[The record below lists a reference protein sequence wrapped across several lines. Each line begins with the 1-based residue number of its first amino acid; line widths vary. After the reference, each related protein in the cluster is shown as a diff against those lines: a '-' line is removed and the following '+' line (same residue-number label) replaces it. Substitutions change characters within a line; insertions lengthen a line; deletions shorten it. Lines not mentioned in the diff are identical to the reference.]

1 MQTKS
6 TKRYVSMISLVFLVL
21 FSVLNVWAPVI
32 QAAVMKSPVD
42 EINIS
47 RTDGTTS
54 EPYQASDGMK
64 VEVKWSAKEQIK
76 SGDQFTIDMPK
87 EFRKDLMNLSF
98 PLKDA
103 EGKIVGTCDM
113 KNGLLTCTMG
123 DYVDGKNN
131 IKGSL
136 FVEFYFALEAYDGVE
151 KIPLEFN
158 VDGQIVNK
166 EVSVSNTTERPKPQP
181 NTDNLLKWGSYNQE
195 DPSIAE
201 WLVYVNA
208 TGTEMQDLKL
218 TDTLGPGHELITD
231 SVVLEE
237 AVFEDGYA
245 PTNVKPA
252 DLSKIKINATKTG
265 FTIEFPDSS
274 KGYILRYKTKIT
286 NPAAKPHKNTVKLEG
301 KNIETEE
308 KVGQV
313 FVSGGGGTGSGD
325 DNPPS
330 IEKNIVDE
338 NGKLVEN
345 QQLTQMDQ
353 PIQYQVGTHI
363 PNDPPKYTSM
373 VISDDLEDVLEVLEA
388 KVYDQN
394 GQDITSKGTLTIDKQ
409 KSEVT
414 FTFGESFDYKS
425 YEDQIIN
432 LNIKAKIKAGADLS
446 SYVDKKI
453 PNKAELHFD
462 DKKLTSK
469 EVTVTPPEPP
479 KDGTVAIHKIDAENP
494 NKGLTGAEFE
504 VRNSADKVVAV
515 LKTDENGFS
524 VPQTLAPGTYK
535 VYEKVAPEG
544 YQKLTSPV
552 EVTLQA
558 GETKTIEI
566 KNTMQKGQIELK
578 KIDSENGGKA
588 LANAE
593 FDIVKDGVVVEHI
606 ITDKDGKAISKPLAP
621 GKYILKETKAPEGYQ
636 LKETEF
642 EVNVT
647 GDGIFP
653 IKVENAMVDKGNV
666 EITKVDKENGAV
678 LAGVEFEV
686 QNEKDKVVRKV
697 VTDKDGKANV
707 SDLSV
712 GKYKLVETKSLPGY
726 KKLTESVSFEI
737 KKGMTTVLSLKVENE
752 QLDKGSVEITKVD
765 KESQKVLEGVV
776 FEVQDEKGKV
786 VTKVTTNKDGKATIS
801 DLSVGKYKLV
811 EKESLP
817 GYKKLTEPVSFE
829 IKKGMT
835 EVLSIK
841 VENEQ
846 LDKGSV
852 EITKVDKE
860 SQKALKGV
868 VFEVQDEAGTV
879 VKELTTDK
887 NGKANVSDL
896 SVGKYKLVEKA
907 GLPGYKKL
915 TEPLSFEITKGM
927 TEVLSLKIENEM
939 VDTGNVEITKIDKD
953 NKAPLAGVTFGVQ
966 DEKGNEVKKVT
977 TDKDGKAN
985 VSDLPVGKYELV
997 EVESLPGYKKL
1008 EKPVSFEI
1016 TKGMTK
1022 SLTFTVEN
1030 EMVDTGNVEITK
1042 IDKDSKAPLEGVVFE
1057 VRDSKG
1063 KVVKKV
1069 TTDKDGKANVSDLS
1083 IGKYEL
1089 VEVETPAGYK
1099 PLEKPISFEIEKG
1112 RVTALQLTVENE
1124 LVDTGNVEIT
1134 KVDKE
1139 NKDALADA
1147 VFEIQDEAGQV
1158 IAKITTDKKGHAQV
1172 TNLSVGTY
1180 KLVEVNAPKGYK
1192 QLVDPITFQIE
1203 KGMTKSL
1210 ALTVENEMLDKGNVE
1225 ITKVDKE
1232 GQKALA
1238 GVVFEVQDEAGKV
1251 VTEVTTDKDGKAKVS
1266 DLSVGKY
1273 KLVEKAGLPGYKKL
1287 TEPVSF
1293 EIKKGMTKVL
1303 SLKVENELL
1312 DKGSVE
1318 ITKVDKESGAVL
1330 AGVTFEVQD
1339 EKDKV
1344 VTKVTTDKDGKAT
1357 ISDLS
1362 VGKYKL
1368 VEVESLPGYKKL
1380 AKPVSFEIKKGM
1392 TEVLSLKVENEKLDK
1407 GSVEITK
1414 VDKDSQKVLE
1424 GVVFEVQDEQ
1434 GKVVTEVTTD
1444 KEGKAK
1450 ISDLSVGKYK
1460 LVEKAGLPGYK
1471 KLTEPVSFEITKGM
1485 TTVLSIKVENEQLD
1499 KGSVEITKVDKDS
1512 QKVLAGVVFEVQDE
1526 QGKVVTEVTTDKDG
1540 KAKVS
1545 DLSVGKYKLVEKAGL
1560 PGYKKLTEPVS
1571 FEITKGMT
1579 KVLSLKVENELLD
1592 KGSVEITKVDKESGA
1607 VLAGVTFEVQDEKD
1621 KVVTKVTTDKDGKAT
1636 ISDLS
1641 VGKYKLVEVESLPG
1655 YKNLAKSV
1663 SFEIKKGMT
1672 EVLSLKVENEL
1683 VDKGSVEI
1691 TKVDKESG
1699 AVLEGV
1705 TFEVQDEKGKV
1716 VTKVT
1721 TDKEGKA
1728 KISDLSVGKYKLVE
1742 KESLPG
1748 YKKLTEP
1755 VSFEIKKGM
1764 TEVLSIKVENEQL
1777 DKGSVEITKVDKDS
1791 EKALEGV
1798 VFEVQDEQ
1806 GKVVTEVKTDKEG
1819 KAKISDLS
1827 VGKYKLVE
1835 KESLPGYKKLPEPV
1849 SFEIKK
1855 GMTEV
1860 LSLKIENEM
1869 VDTGNVEITKIDKD
1883 NKAPLAGV
1891 VFEVQDETGKVVTK
1905 VTTDKK
1911 GKANVSDLS
1920 VGKYKLVEVESLPG
1934 YKKLEKPVPFEIKK
1948 GMTKSLAFTV
1958 ENEMMDTGNVEITKI
1973 DKDSKAPLQ
1982 GVVFEVRDSKGKVV
1996 TKVTTDKDGKANVSD
2011 LSIGKYEL
2019 VEVETPAGYKP
2030 LEKPISF
2037 EIEKGRVTALQLTV
2051 ENELVDTGN
2060 VEITKVD
2067 KETKDALADAVF
2079 EIQDGAGQVVA
2090 KITTDK
2096 KGHAQVTN
2104 LSVGTY
2110 KLVEV
2115 KAPKGYKQLVDPIT
2129 FQIEKGMTKSLALTV
2144 ENEMLDKGNVEITK
2158 VDKDSQKVLEGV
2170 VFEVQ
2175 DEQGKVVTEVKTD
2188 REGKVTISDLSVGK
2202 YKLVEKESLPGYK
2215 KLTEPVLFE
2224 IKKGMTEVLSL
2235 KVENELLDK
2244 GSVEI
2249 TKVDK
2254 ESGAILAGV
2263 TFEVQDEKGKVVTK
2277 VTTDQD
2283 GKAKISDLSVGKYKL
2298 VEKESLP
2305 GYKKLTEPVSFEIK
2319 KGMTKVLSLKVE
2331 NELLDKGSV
2340 EITKVDKESGTVLEG
2355 VTFEVQDEKGK
2366 VVTEVTTDKEGKA
2379 TISDLSVGKYKL
2391 VEKENL
2397 PGYKKLT
2404 EPVSFEITKGMTTV
2418 LSMKV
2423 ENEQLDKGSV
2433 EITKV
2438 DKDSQKALAGVVFE
2452 VQDEQGKVVTEV
2464 TTDKEGKATISDL
2477 SVGKYK
2483 LVEKE
2488 NLPGYKKLTE
2498 PVSFEITKGMTKVLS
2513 LKVENEQLDKGSVE
2527 ITKMAAESKNILAG
2541 AVFEVHDEKGK
2552 IVARVTTDKDGKAK
2566 VSDLSVGNY
2575 TLVEVEAPKGYEK
2588 LTNPIPFEITKGM
2601 ISSVQLE
2608 VLNKL
2613 SHLAPPNPEKPET
2626 TDPEKPEKPDP
2637 EKPEKPDPEKPGTT
2651 DPEKPETTDPE
2662 KPGTTNPE
2670 KPGTTDP
2677 EKPGTTDPEK
2687 PGTTNPEKPG
2697 TTNPEK
2703 PEKELPKTGQ
2713 KMPVEPYMG
2722 ALLVMMSFGLLVLGR
2737 KKQG

>member
-6 TKRYVSMISLVFLVL
+6 TKRHISMISLVFLVL

-32 QAAVMKSPVD
+32 QAAVIKNPVD

-87 EFRKDLMNLSF
+87 EFRKDLMNMSF

-103 EGKIVGTCDM
+103 EGKTVGTCEM
-113 KNGLLTCTMG
+113 KKGLLTCTMG
-123 DYVDGKNN
+123 DYVEGKNN
-131 IKGSL
+131 VKGSL
-136 FVEFYFALEAYDGVE
+136 FVEFYFGLEAYDGVQ

-195 DPSIAE
+195 DPSIAD

-245 PTNVKPA
+245 PTNIKPA

-301 KNIETEE
+301 KNIKTEE
-308 KVGQV
+308 KVGEV

-345 QQLTQMDQ
+345 QQLAQMDQ

-394 GQDITSKGTLTIDKQ
+394 GQDITSKGTLKIDKQ

-432 LNIKAKIKAGADLS
+432 LNIKAEIKADADLS

-462 DKKLTSK
+462 DKKLTSN

-479 KDGTVAIHKIDAENP
+479 KDGTVAIHKIDAEDP
-494 NKGLTGAEFE
+494 TKELTGAEFE
-504 VRNSADKVVAV
+504 VRDSEDKVVAV
-515 LKTDENGFS
+515 LKTGEKGFS
-524 VPQTLAPGTYK
+524 APQTLAPGTYK

-566 KNTMQKGQIELK
+566 KNTLQKGQIELK
-578 KIDSENGGKA
+578 KIDSENGEKP

-593 FDIVKDGVVVEHI
+593 FDVVKDGVVVEHI

-636 LKETEF
+636 LKEKEF

-653 IKVENAMVDKGNV
+653 ITVENAMVDKGNV
-666 EITKVDKENGAV
+666 EITKVDKESGAV

-686 QNEKDKVVRKV
+686 QDEKDKVVRKV
-697 VTDKDGKANV
+697 VTDKDGRANV

-752 QLDKGSVEITKVD
+752 QLDKGSLEITKVD
-765 KESQKVLEGVV
+765 KDSQKALAGVV

-786 VTKVTTNKDGKATIS
+786 VKKVTTDKDGKANVS

-811 EKESLP
+811 ETESLP

-835 EVLSIK
+835 EVLSLK

-852 EITKVDKE
+852 EIIKVDKD
-860 SQKALKGV
+860 SQKALEGV
-868 VFEVQDEAGTV
+868 VFEVQDEAGKV
-879 VKELTTDK
+879 IKKVTTDK
-887 NGKANVSDL
+887 SGKAKIADL
-896 SVGKYKLVEKA
+896 SVGKYKLVEVES
-907 GLPGYKKL
+907 LPGYKKL
-915 TEPLSFEITKGM
+915 TEPVSFEIKKGM
-927 TEVLSLKIENEM
+927 IEVLSLKIENEM

-953 NKAPLAGVTFGVQ
+953 NKAPLAGVTFVVQ

-1016 TKGMTK
+1016 KKGMTK

-1063 KVVKKV
+1063 KVVTKV

-1099 PLEKPISFEIEKG
+1099 PLEKPILFEIEKG

-1158 IAKITTDKKGHAQV
+1158 VAKITTDKKGHAQV

-1210 ALTVENEMLDKGNVE
+1210 TLTVENEMLDKGNVE

-1251 VTEVTTDKDGKAKVS
+1251 VTEVTTDKSGKANVS

-1380 AKPVSFEIKKGM
+1380 AKPVSFEITKGM

-1485 TTVLSIKVENEQLD
+1485 TTVLSMKVENEQLD

-1526 QGKVVTEVTTDKDG
+1526 T
-1540 KAKVS
+1540 
-1545 DLSVGKYKLVEKAGL
+1545 
-1560 PGYKKLTEPVS
+1560 
-1571 FEITKGMT
+1571 
-1579 KVLSLKVENELLD
+1579 
-1592 KGSVEITKVDKESGA
+1592 
-1607 VLAGVTFEVQDEKD
+1607 
-1621 KVVTKVTTDKDGKAT
+1621 
-1636 ISDLS
+1636 
-1641 VGKYKLVEVESLPG
+1641 
-1655 YKNLAKSV
+1655 
-1663 SFEIKKGMT
+1663 
-1672 EVLSLKVENEL
+1672 
-1683 VDKGSVEI
+1683 
-1691 TKVDKESG
+1691 
-1699 AVLEGV
+1699 
-1705 TFEVQDEKGKV
+1705 GKV

-1728 KISDLSVGKYKLVE
+1728 NVSDLSVGKYKLVE

-1748 YKKLTEP
+1748 YKKLAEP
-1755 VSFEIKKGM
+1755 VSFEI
-1764 TEVLSIKVENEQL
+1764 T
-1777 DKGSVEITKVDKDS
+1777 
-1791 EKALEGV
+1791 
-1798 VFEVQDEQ
+1798 
-1806 GKVVTEVKTDKEG
+1806 
-1819 KAKISDLS
+1819 
-1827 VGKYKLVE
+1827 
-1835 KESLPGYKKLPEPV
+1835 
-1849 SFEIKK
+1849 K

-1883 NKAPLAGV
+1883 NKVSLAGV

-1905 VTTDKK
+1905 VTTDKE

-1934 YKKLEKPVPFEIKK
+1934 YKKLEKPVPFEITK

-1958 ENEMMDTGNVEITKI
+1958 ENEMVDTGNVEITKI
-1973 DKDSKAPLQ
+1973 DKDSKAPLE

-1996 TKVTTDKDGKANVSD
+1996 TKVKTDKDGKANVSD

-2030 LEKPISF
+2030 LEKPILF

-2067 KETKDALADAVF
+2067 KENKDALADAVF
-2079 EIQDGAGQVVA
+2079 EIQDEAGQVVA

-2129 FQIEKGMTKSLALTV
+2129 FQIEKGMTKSLTLTV

-2158 VDKDSQKVLEGV
+2158 VDKDSQKVLAGV

-2175 DEQGKVVTEVKTD
+2175 DEKDKVVTKVTTD
-2188 REGKVTISDLSVGK
+2188 KDGKATISDLSVGK
-2202 YKLVEKESLPGYK
+2202 YKLVEVESLPGYK
-2215 KLTEPVLFE
+2215 KLAKPVSFE

-2235 KVENELLDK
+2235 KVENEKLDK

-2254 ESGAILAGV
+2254 DSQKVLAGV
-2263 TFEVQDEKGKVVTK
+2263 VFEVQDE
-2277 VTTDQD
+2277 Q
-2283 GKAKISDLSVGKYKL
+2283 
-2298 VEKESLP
+2298 
-2305 GYKKLTEPVSFEIK
+2305 
-2319 KGMTKVLSLKVE
+2319 
-2331 NELLDKGSV
+2331 
-2340 EITKVDKESGTVLEG
+2340 
-2355 VTFEVQDEKGK
+2355 GK

-2404 EPVSFEITKGMTTV
+2404 EPVSFEITKGMTEV
-2418 LSMKV
+2418 LSLKV

-2488 NLPGYKKLTE
+2488 SLPGYKELTEPVSFEITKGMTKVLSLKVENELLDKGSVEITKVDKESQKALEGVVFEVQDEAGTVVKELTTDKSGKAKFSDLSVGKYKLVEKAGLPGYKKLTE
-2498 PVSFEITKGMTKVLS
+2498 PVSFEIKKGMTKVLS

-2527 ITKMAAESKNILAG
+2527 ITKMAAESKNILSG

-2552 IVARVTTDKDGKAK
+2552 VVARVTTDKEGKAK

-2601 ISSVQLE
+2601 INSVQLE
-2608 VLNKL
+2608 VLNEL
-2613 SHLAPPNPEKPET
+2613 SHLAPPGPEKP
-2626 TDPEKPEKPDP
+2626 DPEKPEKPDP
-2637 EKPEKPDPEKPGTT
+2637 EKPEKPDPEKPEKP
-2651 DPEKPETTDPE
+2651 DPEKPE
-2662 KPGTTNPE
+2662 
-2670 KPGTTDP
+2670 TTDP

-2687 PGTTNPEKPG
+2687 PGTTNPEKPGTMNPEKPG

-2737 KKQG
+2737 KQQR

>member
-6 TKRYVSMISLVFLVL
+6 TKRHISMVSLVFLVL

-136 FVEFYFALEAYDGVE
+136 FVEFYFNLEAYDGVE

-195 DPSIAE
+195 DPSIAD

-237 AVFEDGYA
+237 AVFEDGYV
-245 PTNVKPA
+245 PTNTEPA

-301 KNIETEE
+301 KNIKTEE

-345 QQLTQMDQ
+345 QQLAQMDQ

-388 KVYDQN
+388 KVYDQS
-394 GQDITSKGTLTIDKQ
+394 GQDITSKGTLKIDKQ

-479 KDGTVAIHKIDAENP
+479 KDGTVAIHKIDAEDP
-494 NKGLTGAEFE
+494 NKELTGAEFE
-504 VRNSADKVVAV
+504 VRNSEDKVVAV
-515 LKTDENGFS
+515 LKTGEKGFS
-524 VPQTLAPGTYK
+524 APQTLAPGTYK
-535 VYEKVAPEG
+535 IYEKVAPEG

-593 FDIVKDGVVVEHI
+593 FDIVKDGVAVEHI
-606 ITDKDGKAISKPLAP
+606 ITDKDGKAISKPLAL

-636 LKETEF
+636 LKEKEF

-653 IKVENAMVDKGNV
+653 ITVENAMVDKGNV
-666 EITKVDKENGAV
+666 EITKVDKESGAV

-686 QNEKDKVVRKV
+686 QDEKDKVVRKV

-752 QLDKGSVEITKVD
+752 QLDKGSLEITKVD
-765 KESQKVLEGVV
+765 KDSQKVLEGVV

-786 VTKVTTNKDGKATIS
+786 VKKVTTDKDGKANVS

-811 EKESLP
+811 ETEGLP

-835 EVLSIK
+835 EVLSLK

-852 EITKVDKE
+852 EIIKVDKD
-860 SQKALKGV
+860 SQKALEGV
-868 VFEVQDEAGTV
+868 VFEVQDEAGKV
-879 VKELTTDK
+879 IKKVTTDK
-887 NGKANVSDL
+887 NGKAKIADL
-896 SVGKYKLVEKA
+896 SVGKYKLVEVES
-907 GLPGYKKL
+907 LPDYKKL
-915 TEPLSFEITKGM
+915 TEPVSFEIKKGM
-927 TEVLSLKIENEM
+927 TEVLSLKVENEM
-939 VDTGNVEITKIDKD
+939 VDTGSVEITKIDKD
-953 NKAPLAGVTFGVQ
+953 NKAPLAGVTFVVQ

-1016 TKGMTK
+1016 KKGMTK

-1063 KVVKKV
+1063 KVVTKV

-1158 IAKITTDKKGHAQV
+1158 VAKITTDKKGHAQV

-1225 ITKVDKE
+1225 IKKVDKE

-1251 VTEVTTDKDGKAKVS
+1251 VTEVTTDKSGKANVS

-1273 KLVEKAGLPGYKKL
+1273 KLVEKAGLSGYKKL

-1392 TEVLSLKVENEKLDK
+1392 TEVLSIKVENELLDK

-1414 VDKDSQKVLE
+1414 VDKDSQKALA

-1485 TTVLSIKVENEQLD
+1485 TTVLSMKVENEQLD

-1526 QGKVVTEVTTDKDG
+1526 AGKVVTEVTTDKDG
-1540 KAKVS
+1540 KAKIA
-1545 DLSVGKYKLVEKAGL
+1545 DLSA
-1560 PGYKKLTEPVS
+1560 
-1571 FEITKGMT
+1571 
-1579 KVLSLKVENELLD
+1579 
-1592 KGSVEITKVDKESGA
+1592 
-1607 VLAGVTFEVQDEKD
+1607 
-1621 KVVTKVTTDKDGKAT
+1621 
-1636 ISDLS
+1636 
-1641 VGKYKLVEVESLPG
+1641 
-1655 YKNLAKSV
+1655 
-1663 SFEIKKGMT
+1663 
-1672 EVLSLKVENEL
+1672 
-1683 VDKGSVEI
+1683 
-1691 TKVDKESG
+1691 
-1699 AVLEGV
+1699 
-1705 TFEVQDEKGKV
+1705 
-1716 VTKVT
+1716 
-1721 TDKEGKA
+1721 
-1728 KISDLSVGKYKLVE
+1728 GKYKLVE

-1748 YKKLTEP
+1748 YKKLAEP
-1755 VSFEIKKGM
+1755 VSFEI
-1764 TEVLSIKVENEQL
+1764 T
-1777 DKGSVEITKVDKDS
+1777 
-1791 EKALEGV
+1791 
-1798 VFEVQDEQ
+1798 
-1806 GKVVTEVKTDKEG
+1806 
-1819 KAKISDLS
+1819 
-1827 VGKYKLVE
+1827 
-1835 KESLPGYKKLPEPV
+1835 
-1849 SFEIKK
+1849 K

-1883 NKAPLAGV
+1883 NKVSLAGV

-1905 VTTDKK
+1905 VTTDKE

-1958 ENEMMDTGNVEITKI
+1958 ENEMVDTGNVEITKI
-1973 DKDSKAPLQ
+1973 DKDSKAPLE

-1996 TKVTTDKDGKANVSD
+1996 AKVTTDKAGKANVSD

-2030 LEKPISF
+2030 LEKPILF

-2067 KETKDALADAVF
+2067 KENKDALADAVF
-2079 EIQDGAGQVVA
+2079 EIQDEAGQVVA

-2158 VDKDSQKVLEGV
+2158 VDKE
-2170 VFEVQ
+2170 
-2175 DEQGKVVTEVKTD
+2175 
-2188 REGKVTISDLSVGK
+2188 
-2202 YKLVEKESLPGYK
+2202 
-2215 KLTEPVLFE
+2215 
-2224 IKKGMTEVLSL
+2224 
-2235 KVENELLDK
+2235 
-2244 GSVEI
+2244 
-2249 TKVDK
+2249 
-2254 ESGAILAGV
+2254 
-2263 TFEVQDEKGKVVTK
+2263 
-2277 VTTDQD
+2277 
-2283 GKAKISDLSVGKYKL
+2283 
-2298 VEKESLP
+2298 
-2305 GYKKLTEPVSFEIK
+2305 
-2319 KGMTKVLSLKVE
+2319 
-2331 NELLDKGSV
+2331 
-2340 EITKVDKESGTVLEG
+2340 
-2355 VTFEVQDEKGK
+2355 
-2366 VVTEVTTDKEGKA
+2366 
-2379 TISDLSVGKYKL
+2379 
-2391 VEKENL
+2391 
-2397 PGYKKLT
+2397 
-2404 EPVSFEITKGMTTV
+2404 
-2418 LSMKV
+2418 
-2423 ENEQLDKGSV
+2423 
-2433 EITKV
+2433 
-2438 DKDSQKALAGVVFE
+2438 SQKALAGVVFE

-2488 NLPGYKKLTE
+2488 SLPGYKKLVEPVSFEIKKGMTKVLSLKVENELVDKGSVEITKVDKESGVVLAGVTFEVQDEKGKVVTEVKTDKDGKAKIADLSVGKYKLVEKESLPGYKKLTE
-2498 PVSFEITKGMTKVLS
+2498 PVSFEIKKGMTEVLSMKVENEQLDKGSVEITKVDKDSQKVLEGVVFEVQDEQGKVVTEVKTDKEGKAKVSDLSVGKYKLVEKAGLPGYKKLTEPVSFEIKKGMTEVLSLKIENEMIDTGNVEITKIDKDNKAPLAGVVFEVQDETGKVVTKVTTDKEGKANVSDLSVGKYKIVEVESLPGYKKLEKPVPFEITKGMTKSLAFTVENEMVDTGNVEITKIDKDSKAPLEGVVFEVRDSKGKVVTKVKTDKDGKVNVSDLSIGKYELVEVETPAGYKPLEKPISFEIEKGRVTALQLTVENELVDTGNVEITKVDKENKDALADAVFEIQDKAGQVIAKITTDKKGHAQVTNLSVGTYKLVEVKAPKGYKQLVNPITFQVEKGMTKSLALTVENEMIDTGSVEITKVDRDSQKALEGVVFEVQDEQGKVVTEVTTDKEGKVKVSDLSVGSYKLVEVESLPGYKKLTEPVSFEIKKGMTEVLS
-2513 LKVENEQLDKGSVE
+2513 LKVENELVDKGSVE
-2527 ITKMAAESKNILAG
+2527 ITKMAAESKNILSG

-2552 IVARVTTDKDGKAK
+2552 IVVRVTTDKDGKAK

-2613 SHLAPPNPEKPET
+2613 SHLAPPGPEKPET
-2626 TDPEKPEKPDP
+2626 TDPEKPE
-2637 EKPEKPDPEKPGTT
+2637 TT
-2651 DPEKPETTDPE
+2651 DPE
-2662 KPGTTNPE
+2662 N
-2670 KPGTTDP
+2670 
-2677 EKPGTTDPEK
+2677 PGTTDPEK

-2697 TTNPEK
+2697 TTNPEKPGTTNPEKPGTTNPEKPGTTNPEKPGTTDPEK

-2722 ALLVMMSFGLLVLGR
+2722 ALLVMMSFGLLALGR
-2737 KKQG
+2737 KKQR

>member
-6 TKRYVSMISLVFLVL
+6 TKRHISMVSLVFLVL

-32 QAAVMKSPVD
+32 QAAVIKNPVD

-87 EFRKDLMNLSF
+87 EFRKDLMNMSF

-103 EGKIVGTCDM
+103 EGKTVGTCEM
-113 KNGLLTCTMG
+113 KKGLLTCTMG
-123 DYVDGKNN
+123 DYVEGKNN
-131 IKGSL
+131 VKGSL
-136 FVEFYFALEAYDGVE
+136 FVEFYFGLEAYDGVQ

-195 DPSIAE
+195 DPSIAD

-245 PTNVKPA
+245 PTNIKPA

-301 KNIETEE
+301 KNIKTEE
-308 KVGQV
+308 KVGEV

-345 QQLTQMDQ
+345 QQLAQMDQ

-394 GQDITSKGTLTIDKQ
+394 GQDITSKGTLKIDKE
-409 KSEVT
+409 KSEVI

-432 LNIKAKIKAGADLS
+432 LNIKAKIKADADLS

-453 PNKAELHFD
+453 PNKAELHYD
-462 DKKLTSK
+462 DKKLTSN

-479 KDGTVAIHKIDAENP
+479 KEGTVAIHKIDAEDP
-494 NKGLTGAEFE
+494 NKELTGAEFE
-504 VRNSADKVVAV
+504 VRNSEDKVVAV
-515 LKTDENGFS
+515 LKTGEKGFS
-524 VPQTLAPGTYK
+524 APQTLAPGTYK
-535 VYEKVAPEG
+535 IYEKVAPEG

-636 LKETEF
+636 LKEKEF

-653 IKVENAMVDKGNV
+653 ITVENAMVDKGNV
-666 EITKVDKENGAV
+666 EITKVDK
-678 LAGVEFEV
+678 
-686 QNEKDKVVRKV
+686 D
-697 VTDKDGKANV
+697 
-707 SDLSV
+707 
-712 GKYKLVETKSLPGY
+712 
-726 KKLTESVSFEI
+726 
-737 KKGMTTVLSLKVENE
+737 
-752 QLDKGSVEITKVD
+752 
-765 KESQKVLEGVV
+765 SQKVLEGVV

-786 VTKVTTNKDGKATIS
+786 VKKVTTNKDGKANVS

-811 EKESLP
+811 EMESLP

-835 EVLSIK
+835 EVLSLK

-852 EITKVDKE
+852 EIIKVDKD
-860 SQKALKGV
+860 SQKALEGV
-868 VFEVQDEAGTV
+868 VFEVQDEQGKV
-879 VKELTTDK
+879 VTEVTTDK
-887 NGKANVSDL
+887 DGKAKVSDL
-896 SVGKYKLVEKA
+896 SVGKYKLVEKES
-907 GLPGYKKL
+907 LPGYKKL
-915 TEPLSFEITKGM
+915 AEPVSFEIKKGM
-927 TEVLSLKIENEM
+927 TEVLSLKVENEM

-953 NKAPLAGVTFGVQ
+953 NKAPLAGVTFVVQ

-1063 KVVKKV
+1063 KVVTKV
-1069 TTDKDGKANVSDLS
+1069 TTNKDGKANVSDLS

-1158 IAKITTDKKGHAQV
+1158 VAKITTDKKGHAQV

-1180 KLVEVNAPKGYK
+1180 KLVEVKAPKGYK

-1251 VTEVTTDKDGKAKVS
+1251 VTEVTTDKDGKANVS

-1485 TTVLSIKVENEQLD
+1485 TTVLSMKVENEQLD
-1499 KGSVEITKVDKDS
+1499 KGSLEITKVDKDS

-1545 DLSVGKYKLVEKAGL
+1545 DLSVGKYKLVEK
-1560 PGYKKLTEPVS
+1560 
-1571 FEITKGMT
+1571 
-1579 KVLSLKVENELLD
+1579 
-1592 KGSVEITKVDKESGA
+1592 
-1607 VLAGVTFEVQDEKD
+1607 
-1621 KVVTKVTTDKDGKAT
+1621 
-1636 ISDLS
+1636 
-1641 VGKYKLVEVESLPG
+1641 
-1655 YKNLAKSV
+1655 
-1663 SFEIKKGMT
+1663 
-1672 EVLSLKVENEL
+1672 
-1683 VDKGSVEI
+1683 
-1691 TKVDKESG
+1691 
-1699 AVLEGV
+1699 
-1705 TFEVQDEKGKV
+1705 
-1716 VTKVT
+1716 
-1721 TDKEGKA
+1721 
-1728 KISDLSVGKYKLVE
+1728 
-1742 KESLPG
+1742 ESLPG
-1748 YKKLTEP
+1748 YKKLAEP
-1755 VSFEIKKGM
+1755 VLFEI
-1764 TEVLSIKVENEQL
+1764 T
-1777 DKGSVEITKVDKDS
+1777 
-1791 EKALEGV
+1791 
-1798 VFEVQDEQ
+1798 
-1806 GKVVTEVKTDKEG
+1806 
-1819 KAKISDLS
+1819 
-1827 VGKYKLVE
+1827 
-1835 KESLPGYKKLPEPV
+1835 
-1849 SFEIKK
+1849 K

-1883 NKAPLAGV
+1883 NKVLLAGV

-1905 VTTDKK
+1905 VTTDKE

-1958 ENEMMDTGNVEITKI
+1958 ENEMVDTGNVEITKI
-1973 DKDSKAPLQ
+1973 DKDSKAPLE

-1996 TKVTTDKDGKANVSD
+1996 TKVKTDKDGKANVSD

-2030 LEKPISF
+2030 LEKPILF

-2067 KETKDALADAVF
+2067 KENKDALADAVF
-2079 EIQDGAGQVVA
+2079 EIQDEAGQVVA

-2129 FQIEKGMTKSLALTV
+2129 FQIEKGMTKSLTLTV

-2158 VDKDSQKVLEGV
+2158 VDKESQKVLAGV

-2175 DEQGKVVTEVKTD
+2175 DEAGKVVTEVTTD
-2188 REGKVTISDLSVGK
+2188 KDGKAKVSDLSVGK
-2202 YKLVEKESLPGYK
+2202 YKLVEK
-2215 KLTEPVLFE
+2215 
-2224 IKKGMTEVLSL
+2224 
-2235 KVENELLDK
+2235 
-2244 GSVEI
+2244 
-2249 TKVDK
+2249 
-2254 ESGAILAGV
+2254 AG
-2263 TFEVQDEKGKVVTK
+2263 
-2277 VTTDQD
+2277 
-2283 GKAKISDLSVGKYKL
+2283 
-2298 VEKESLP
+2298 
-2305 GYKKLTEPVSFEIK
+2305 
-2319 KGMTKVLSLKVE
+2319 
-2331 NELLDKGSV
+2331 
-2340 EITKVDKESGTVLEG
+2340 
-2355 VTFEVQDEKGK
+2355 
-2366 VVTEVTTDKEGKA
+2366 
-2379 TISDLSVGKYKL
+2379 
-2391 VEKENL
+2391 L

-2404 EPVSFEITKGMTTV
+2404 EPVSFEITKGMTEV
-2418 LSMKV
+2418 LSLKV

-2527 ITKMAAESKNILAG
+2527 ITKMAAESKNRLSG

-2552 IVARVTTDKDGKAK
+2552 VVARVTTDKEGKAK

-2588 LTNPIPFEITKGM
+2588 LTNPIPFEIKKGM
-2601 ISSVQLE
+2601 INSVQLE
-2608 VLNKL
+2608 VLNEL
-2613 SHLAPPNPEKPET
+2613 SHLAPPGPEKP
-2626 TDPEKPEKPDP
+2626 DPEKPEKPDP
-2637 EKPEKPDPEKPGTT
+2637 EKPEKPDPEKPEKPDPEKPEKPDPEKPEKPDPEKPEKS

-2662 KPGTTNPE
+2662 KPGTT
-2670 KPGTTDP
+2670 D
-2677 EKPGTTDPEK
+2677 
-2687 PGTTNPEKPG
+2687 PEKPG

-2737 KKQG
+2737 KKQR

>member
-1 MQTKS
+1 MQMKS
-6 TKRYVSMISLVFLVL
+6 TKRHISMVSLVFLVL

-64 VEVKWSAKEQIK
+64 VEVKWSAKEKIK

-87 EFRKDLMNLSF
+87 EFRKDLMNMSF

-103 EGKIVGTCDM
+103 EGKTVGTCEM
-113 KNGLLTCTMG
+113 KKGLLTCTMG
-123 DYVDGKNN
+123 DYVEGKNN

-136 FVEFYFALEAYDGVE
+136 FVEFYFGLEAYDGVKE
-151 KIPLEFN
+151 IPLEFN

-166 EVSVSNTTERPKPQP
+166 EVSVNNTTERPKPQP
-181 NTDNLLKWGSYNQE
+181 NTENLLKWGSYNQE
-195 DPSIAE
+195 DPSIAD

-245 PTNVKPA
+245 PTNIKPA
-252 DLSKIKINATKTG
+252 DLSNIKINATKTG
-265 FTIEFPDSS
+265 FKIEFPDSS

-301 KNIETEE
+301 KNIKTEE

-345 QQLTQMDQ
+345 EQLTQMDQ
-353 PIQYQVGTHI
+353 VIQYQVGTHI

-394 GQDITSKGTLTIDKQ
+394 GQDITSKGTLNIDKQ
-409 KSEVT
+409 RSEVT

-432 LNIKAKIKAGADLS
+432 LSIKAKIKNNADLS

-462 DKKLTSK
+462 DKTLTSK
-469 EVTVTPPEPP
+469 EVTITPPEAP
-479 KDGTVAIHKIDAENP
+479 KDGTVSLHKIDSENP
-494 NKGLTGAEFE
+494 NKGLKGAEFE
-504 VRNSADKVVAV
+504 VRNSANEVVV
-515 LKTDENGFS
+515 KLKTDEKGFS

-535 VYEKVAPEG
+535 VYETVAPEG

-566 KNTMQKGQIELK
+566 KNTMQKGQIEVK
-578 KIDSENGGKA
+578 KIDSENGEKP

-606 ITDKDGKAISKPLAP
+606 VTDKDGKAISKPLAP

-653 IKVENAMVDKGNV
+653 IQVENAMVDKGNI

-686 QNEKDKVVRKV
+686 QDEKDDVVRKV

-726 KKLTESVSFEI
+726 KNLAEPVRFEITKGMTKALVIKVENEQLDKGSVEITKIDKDSQKVLEGVVFEVQDEQGKVVTEVKTDKDGKAKISDLSIGKYKLVETKSLPGYKKLTEPVSFEI
-737 KKGMTTVLSLKVENE
+737 TKGMTTVLSLKVENE

-765 KESQKVLEGVV
+765 KDNKKALKGVV
-776 FEVQDEKGKV
+776 FEVQDEAGTV
-786 VTKVTTNKDGKATIS
+786 VKEVKTDKDGKAKIS

-817 GYKKLTEPVSFE
+817 GYKKLTDPVLFE
-829 IKKGMT
+829 IK
-835 EVLSIK
+835 
-841 VENEQ
+841 
-846 LDKGSV
+846 
-852 EITKVDKE
+852 
-860 SQKALKGV
+860 
-868 VFEVQDEAGTV
+868 
-879 VKELTTDK
+879 
-887 NGKANVSDL
+887 
-896 SVGKYKLVEKA
+896 
-907 GLPGYKKL
+907 
-915 TEPLSFEITKGM
+915 KGM

-953 NKAPLAGVTFGVQ
+953 NKAPLAGVTFIVQ
-966 DEKGNEVKKVT
+966 DEKGNEVTKVT

-1016 TKGMTK
+1016 KKGMTEVL
-1022 SLTFTVEN
+1022 SLKVEN

-1042 IDKDSKAPLEGVVFE
+1042 IDKDSKAPLENVVFE

-1063 KVVKKV
+1063 KVVAKV
-1069 TTDKDGKANVSDLS
+1069 KTDKEGKANVSDLP

-1099 PLEKPISFEIEKG
+1099 PLEKPVSFEIEKG
-1112 RVTALQLTVENE
+1112 RVTALKLTVENE

-1147 VFEIQDEAGQV
+1147 VFEIQDAAGQV
-1158 IAKITTDKKGHAQV
+1158 VAKITTDKKGQAQV

-1180 KLVEVNAPKGYK
+1180 KLVEVKAPKGYK
-1192 QLVDPITFQIE
+1192 QLVDPIAFQIE

-1225 ITKVDKE
+1225 VTKVDKDS
-1232 GQKALA
+1232 QKVLE
-1238 GVVFEVQDEAGKV
+1238 GVVFEVQDDKGKV
-1251 VTEVTTDKDGKAKVS
+1251 VTEVTTDKEGKANVS

-1273 KLVEKAGLPGYKKL
+1273 KLVETKSLPGYKKL
-1287 TEPVSF
+1287 IEPVSF

-1303 SLKVENELL
+1303 SLKVENEQL

-1318 ITKVDKESGAVL
+1318 IIKVDKESGAVL

-1344 VTKVTTDKDGKAT
+1344 VTKVTTDKEGKANV
-1357 ISDLS
+1357 SDLS

-1392 TEVLSLKVENEKLDK
+1392 TEVLSLKVENELVDKGSVEITKVDKESGVLLKGVTFEVQDEKGKVVTKVKTDKEGKAKISDLSVGNYKLVEVESLPGYKKLTEPVSFEIKKGMTEVLSLKVENEQLDK
-1407 GSVEITK
+1407 GSIEITK

-1434 GKVVTEVTTD
+1434 GKVVKEVTTD
-1444 KEGKAK
+1444 K
-1450 ISDLSVGKYK
+1450 
-1460 LVEKAGLPGYK
+1460 
-1471 KLTEPVSFEITKGM
+1471 
-1485 TTVLSIKVENEQLD
+1485 N
-1499 KGSVEITKVDKDS
+1499 
-1512 QKVLAGVVFEVQDE
+1512 
-1526 QGKVVTEVTTDKDG
+1526 
-1540 KAKVS
+1540 
-1545 DLSVGKYKLVEKAGL
+1545 
-1560 PGYKKLTEPVS
+1560 
-1571 FEITKGMT
+1571 
-1579 KVLSLKVENELLD
+1579 
-1592 KGSVEITKVDKESGA
+1592 
-1607 VLAGVTFEVQDEKD
+1607 
-1621 KVVTKVTTDKDGKAT
+1621 
-1636 ISDLS
+1636 
-1641 VGKYKLVEVESLPG
+1641 
-1655 YKNLAKSV
+1655 
-1663 SFEIKKGMT
+1663 
-1672 EVLSLKVENEL
+1672 
-1683 VDKGSVEI
+1683 
-1691 TKVDKESG
+1691 
-1699 AVLEGV
+1699 
-1705 TFEVQDEKGKV
+1705 
-1716 VTKVT
+1716 
-1721 TDKEGKA
+1721 GKA

-1748 YKKLTEP
+1748 YKQLT
-1755 VSFEIKKGM
+1755 
-1764 TEVLSIKVENEQL
+1764 
-1777 DKGSVEITKVDKDS
+1777 
-1791 EKALEGV
+1791 
-1798 VFEVQDEQ
+1798 
-1806 GKVVTEVKTDKEG
+1806 
-1819 KAKISDLS
+1819 
-1827 VGKYKLVE
+1827 
-1835 KESLPGYKKLPEPV
+1835 EPV

-1883 NKAPLAGV
+1883 NKAPLVGV
-1891 VFEVQDETGKVVTK
+1891 VFEVQDDKGKVVTK
-1905 VTTDKK
+1905 VTTDKT
-1911 GKANVSDLS
+1911 GKATVSDLS

-1948 GMTKSLAFTV
+1948 GMTKSLTFTV
-1958 ENEMMDTGNVEITKI
+1958 ENEMVDTGNVEITKI
-1973 DKDSKAPLQ
+1973 DKDSKAPLEN
-1982 GVVFEVRDSKGKVV
+1982 VVFEVRDSKGKVV
-1996 TKVTTDKDGKANVSD
+1996 AKVTTDKEGKANVSD

-2030 LEKPISF
+2030 LEKPVSF

-2051 ENELVDTGN
+2051 ENELVDVGN

-2079 EIQDGAGQVVA
+2079 EIQDEAGQVVA

-2096 KGHAQVTN
+2096 KGQVQVTN

-2144 ENEMLDKGNVEITK
+2144 ENEMLDKVNVEVTK

-2175 DEQGKVVTEVKTD
+2175 DDKGKVVTEVTTD
-2188 REGKVTISDLSVGK
+2188 KDGKANVSDLSVGK
-2202 YKLVEKESLPGYK
+2202 YKLVE
-2215 KLTEPVLFE
+2215 
-2224 IKKGMTEVLSL
+2224 
-2235 KVENELLDK
+2235 
-2244 GSVEI
+2244 
-2249 TKVDK
+2249 TK
-2254 ESGAILAGV
+2254 
-2263 TFEVQDEKGKVVTK
+2263 
-2277 VTTDQD
+2277 
-2283 GKAKISDLSVGKYKL
+2283 
-2298 VEKESLP
+2298 SLP

-2331 NELLDKGSV
+2331 NEK
-2340 EITKVDKESGTVLEG
+2340 
-2355 VTFEVQDEKGK
+2355 
-2366 VVTEVTTDKEGKA
+2366 
-2379 TISDLSVGKYKL
+2379 
-2391 VEKENL
+2391 
-2397 PGYKKLT
+2397 
-2404 EPVSFEITKGMTTV
+2404 
-2418 LSMKV
+2418 
-2423 ENEQLDKGSV
+2423 
-2433 EITKV
+2433 
-2438 DKDSQKALAGVVFE
+2438 
-2452 VQDEQGKVVTEV
+2452 
-2464 TTDKEGKATISDL
+2464 
-2477 SVGKYK
+2477 
-2483 LVEKE
+2483 
-2488 NLPGYKKLTE
+2488 
-2498 PVSFEITKGMTKVLS
+2498 
-2513 LKVENEQLDKGSVE
+2513 LDKGSVE
-2527 ITKMAAESKNILAG
+2527 ITKMAAESKEVLSG
-2541 AVFEVHDEKGK
+2541 AVFEVHDDKGK
-2552 IVARVTTDKDGKAK
+2552 VVVKVTTDKDGKAK
-2566 VSDLSVGNY
+2566 IANLSVGNY

-2588 LTNPIPFEITKGM
+2588 LTNPIPFEITNGM
-2601 ISSVQLE
+2601 INAVQLE

-2613 SHLAPPNPEKPET
+2613 NHLAPPGPET
-2626 TDPEKPEKPDP
+2626 
-2637 EKPEKPDPEKPGTT
+2637 PDPEKPGT
-2651 DPEKPETTDPE
+2651 PDPE
-2662 KPGTTNPE
+2662 KPGTPDPEKPGTPDPEKPGTPNPE
-2670 KPGTTDP
+2670 KPGTP
-2677 EKPGTTDPEK
+2677 
-2687 PGTTNPEKPG
+2687 NPEKPG
-2697 TTNPEK
+2697 TPNSEK

-2722 ALLVMMSFGLLVLGR
+2722 ALLVMMSFGLFVLGR
-2737 KKQG
+2737 KQQR

>member
-1 MQTKS
+1 MQMKS
-6 TKRYVSMISLVFLVL
+6 TKRHISMVSLVFLVL

-64 VEVKWSAKEQIK
+64 VEVKWSAKEKIK

-87 EFRKDLMNLSF
+87 EFRKDLMNMSF

-103 EGKIVGTCDM
+103 EGKTVGTCEM
-113 KNGLLTCTMG
+113 KKGLLTCTMG
-123 DYVDGKNN
+123 DYVEGKNN

-136 FVEFYFALEAYDGVE
+136 FVEFYFGLEAYDGVKE
-151 KIPLEFN
+151 IPLEFN

-166 EVSVSNTTERPKPQP
+166 EVNVSNTTERPKPQP

-195 DPSIAE
+195 DPSIAD

-245 PTNVKPA
+245 PTNIKPA
-252 DLSKIKINATKTG
+252 DLSNIKINATKAG

-274 KGYILRYKTKIT
+274 KGYILRYKTKVT

-301 KNIETEE
+301 KNIKTEE

-313 FVSGGGGTGSGD
+313 FVSGGGGSGSGD

-338 NGKLVEN
+338 NGKLVEH
-345 QQLTQMDQ
+345 QQLTQVDQ

-363 PNDPPKYTSM
+363 PKDPSKYTSM

-394 GQDITSKGTLTIDKQ
+394 GQDITSKGTLKIDKQ

-414 FTFGESFDYKS
+414 FTFGENFDYKS

-432 LNIKAKIKAGADLS
+432 LNIKAKIKANADLS

-469 EVTVTPPEPP
+469 EVTVTPPETP
-479 KDGTVAIHKIDAENP
+479 KDGTVSIHKIDAEDS
-494 NKGLTGAEFE
+494 NKGLKGAEFE
-504 VRNSADKVVAV
+504 VRNSANEVVAK
-515 LKTDENGFS
+515 LKTDEKGFS

-535 VYEKVAPEG
+535 VYEIVAPEG
-544 YQKLTSPV
+544 YQKLKEPV

-566 KNTMQKGQIELK
+566 KNTIQKGQIELK
-578 KIDSENGGKA
+578 KIDSENGEKP

-606 ITDKDGKAISKPLAP
+606 VTDKDGKAISKPLVP

-636 LKETEF
+636 LKEKEF

-653 IKVENAMVDKGNV
+653 ITVENAMVDKGNV
-666 EITKVDKENGAV
+666 EITKVDKESGAV

-686 QNEKDKVVRKV
+686 QNEKSEVVRKV
-697 VTDKDGKANV
+697 TTDKDGKANV

-726 KKLTESVSFEI
+726 KKLTEPVSFEIKKGMTKVLSLKVENELLDKGSVEITKVDKDSQKVLEGVVFEVQDENGKVVTEVKTDKDGKAKISDLSIGKYKLVETKSLPGYKKLTDPVSFEI

-765 KESQKVLEGVV
+765 KDSQKALKGVI
-776 FEVQDEKGKV
+776 FEVQDEAGTV
-786 VTKVTTNKDGKATIS
+786 VKEVKTDKDGKAKIS

-817 GYKKLTEPVSFE
+817 GYKQLTEPVSFE
-829 IKKGMT
+829 IK
-835 EVLSIK
+835 
-841 VENEQ
+841 
-846 LDKGSV
+846 
-852 EITKVDKE
+852 
-860 SQKALKGV
+860 
-868 VFEVQDEAGTV
+868 
-879 VKELTTDK
+879 
-887 NGKANVSDL
+887 
-896 SVGKYKLVEKA
+896 
-907 GLPGYKKL
+907 
-915 TEPLSFEITKGM
+915 KGM

-939 VDTGNVEITKIDKD
+939 VDTGNVEITKVDKD
-953 NKAPLAGVTFGVQ
+953 NKAPLAGVIFIVQ

-977 TDKDGKAN
+977 TDKAGKAN
-985 VSDLPVGKYELV
+985 VSDLPVGKYDLV

-1008 EKPVSFEI
+1008 EKPISFEI
-1016 TKGMTK
+1016 KKGMTEVL
-1022 SLTFTVEN
+1022 SLKVEN

-1042 IDKDSKAPLEGVVFE
+1042 IDKDSKAPLENVVFE

-1063 KVVKKV
+1063 KVVAKV
-1069 TTDKDGKANVSDLS
+1069 KTDKEGKANVSDVS

-1112 RVTALQLTVENE
+1112 RITALQLTVENE

-1139 NKDALADA
+1139 NKDVLADA

-1158 IAKITTDKKGHAQV
+1158 VAKITTDKKGQAQV

-1180 KLVEVNAPKGYK
+1180 KLVEVKAPKGYK
-1192 QLVDPITFQIE
+1192 QLIDPITFQIE

-1210 ALTVENEMLDKGNVE
+1210 VLTVENEMLDKGNVE
-1225 ITKVDKE
+1225 ITKVDKDS
-1232 GQKALA
+1232 QKVLA
-1238 GVVFEVQDEAGKV
+1238 GVVFEVQDEQGKV
-1251 VTEVTTDKDGKAKVS
+1251 VTGVKTDKNGKAKIS

-1273 KLVEKAGLPGYKKL
+1273 KLVEKESLPGYKQL

-1344 VTKVTTDKDGKAT
+1344 VTKVTTDKEGKANV
-1357 ISDLS
+1357 SDLS

-1392 TEVLSLKVENEKLDK
+1392 TEVLSLKVENELVDKGSVEIIKVDKDSQNALAGVVFEIQDEAGKVVTKVKTDKEGKAKISDLSVGSYKLVEVENLPGYKKLTEPVSFEITKGMTTVLSLKVENEQLDK

-1434 GKVVTEVTTD
+1434 GKVVTGVKTD
-1444 KEGKAK
+1444 K
-1450 ISDLSVGKYK
+1450 
-1460 LVEKAGLPGYK
+1460 
-1471 KLTEPVSFEITKGM
+1471 
-1485 TTVLSIKVENEQLD
+1485 N
-1499 KGSVEITKVDKDS
+1499 
-1512 QKVLAGVVFEVQDE
+1512 
-1526 QGKVVTEVTTDKDG
+1526 
-1540 KAKVS
+1540 
-1545 DLSVGKYKLVEKAGL
+1545 
-1560 PGYKKLTEPVS
+1560 
-1571 FEITKGMT
+1571 
-1579 KVLSLKVENELLD
+1579 
-1592 KGSVEITKVDKESGA
+1592 
-1607 VLAGVTFEVQDEKD
+1607 
-1621 KVVTKVTTDKDGKAT
+1621 
-1636 ISDLS
+1636 
-1641 VGKYKLVEVESLPG
+1641 
-1655 YKNLAKSV
+1655 
-1663 SFEIKKGMT
+1663 
-1672 EVLSLKVENEL
+1672 
-1683 VDKGSVEI
+1683 
-1691 TKVDKESG
+1691 
-1699 AVLEGV
+1699 
-1705 TFEVQDEKGKV
+1705 
-1716 VTKVT
+1716 
-1721 TDKEGKA
+1721 GKA

-1748 YKKLTEP
+1748 YKQLT
-1755 VSFEIKKGM
+1755 
-1764 TEVLSIKVENEQL
+1764 
-1777 DKGSVEITKVDKDS
+1777 
-1791 EKALEGV
+1791 
-1798 VFEVQDEQ
+1798 
-1806 GKVVTEVKTDKEG
+1806 
-1819 KAKISDLS
+1819 
-1827 VGKYKLVE
+1827 
-1835 KESLPGYKKLPEPV
+1835 EPV

-1891 VFEVQDETGKVVTK
+1891 VFEVQDEKGKVVTK
-1905 VTTDKK
+1905 VTTDKA
-1911 GKANVSDLS
+1911 GKATVADLS

-1934 YKKLEKPVPFEIKK
+1934 YKKLEKPVPFEITK
-1948 GMTKSLAFTV
+1948 GMTKSLVFTV
-1958 ENEMMDTGNVEITKI
+1958 ENEMVDTGNVEITKI
-1973 DKDSKAPLQ
+1973 DKDSKAPLEN
-1982 GVVFEVRDSKGKVV
+1982 VVFEVRDSKGKVV
-1996 TKVTTDKDGKANVSD
+1996 AKVKTDKEGKANISD

-2019 VEVETPAGYKP
+2019 VEVETPVGYKP

-2051 ENELVDTGN
+2051 ENELVDVGN

-2079 EIQDGAGQVVA
+2079 EIQDEAGQVVA

-2096 KGHAQVTN
+2096 KGQAQVTN

-2175 DEQGKVVTEVKTD
+2175 DEQGKVVTEVTTD
-2188 REGKVTISDLSVGK
+2188 KAGKAIISDLSVGK
-2202 YKLVEKESLPGYK
+2202 YKLVEKASLPGYK
-2215 KLTEPVLFE
+2215 
-2224 IKKGMTEVLSL
+2224 
-2235 KVENELLDK
+2235 
-2244 GSVEI
+2244 
-2249 TKVDK
+2249 
-2254 ESGAILAGV
+2254 
-2263 TFEVQDEKGKVVTK
+2263 Q
-2277 VTTDQD
+2277 
-2283 GKAKISDLSVGKYKL
+2283 
-2298 VEKESLP
+2298 
-2305 GYKKLTEPVSFEIK
+2305 LTEPVSFEI
-2319 KGMTKVLSLKVE
+2319 
-2331 NELLDKGSV
+2331 
-2340 EITKVDKESGTVLEG
+2340 
-2355 VTFEVQDEKGK
+2355 Q
-2366 VVTEVTTDKEGKA
+2366 
-2379 TISDLSVGKYKL
+2379 
-2391 VEKENL
+2391 
-2397 PGYKKLT
+2397 
-2404 EPVSFEITKGMTTV
+2404 
-2418 LSMKV
+2418 
-2423 ENEQLDKGSV
+2423 
-2433 EITKV
+2433 
-2438 DKDSQKALAGVVFE
+2438 
-2452 VQDEQGKVVTEV
+2452 
-2464 TTDKEGKATISDL
+2464 
-2477 SVGKYK
+2477 
-2483 LVEKE
+2483 
-2488 NLPGYKKLTE
+2488 
-2498 PVSFEITKGMTKVLS
+2498 KGMTKVLS
-2513 LKVENEQLDKGSVE
+2513 LKVENEQLDKGSVD
-2527 ITKMAAESKNILAG
+2527 ITKMAAESKEVLAG

-2552 IVARVTTDKDGKAK
+2552 VVAKVTTDKAGKAK
-2566 VSDLSVGNY
+2566 ISDLSVGNY

-2613 SHLAPPNPEKPET
+2613 SHLAPPGPEKPE
-2626 TDPEKPEKPDP
+2626 
-2637 EKPEKPDPEKPGTT
+2637 TT

-2662 KPGTTNPE
+2662 KPGTP
-2670 KPGTTDP
+2670 
-2677 EKPGTTDPEK
+2677 
-2687 PGTTNPEKPG
+2687 
-2697 TTNPEK
+2697 NPEK

-2722 ALLVMMSFGLLVLGR
+2722 AFLVMMSFGLLVLGR
-2737 KKQG
+2737 KQQR

>member
-1 MQTKS
+1 MQMKS
-6 TKRYVSMISLVFLVL
+6 TKRHISMVSLVFLVL

-64 VEVKWSAKEQIK
+64 VEVKWSAKEKIK

-87 EFRKDLMNLSF
+87 EFRKDLMNMSF

-103 EGKIVGTCDM
+103 EGKTVGTCEM
-113 KNGLLTCTMG
+113 KKGLLTCTMG
-123 DYVDGKNN
+123 DYVEGKNN

-136 FVEFYFALEAYDGVE
+136 FVEFYFGLEAYDGVKE
-151 KIPLEFN
+151 IPLEFN

-166 EVSVSNTTERPKPQP
+166 EVNVSNTTERPKPQP

-195 DPSIAE
+195 DPSIAD

-245 PTNVKPA
+245 PTNIKPA
-252 DLSKIKINATKTG
+252 DLSNIKINATKAG

-274 KGYILRYKTKIT
+274 KGYILRYKTKVT

-301 KNIETEE
+301 KNIKTEE

-313 FVSGGGGTGSGD
+313 FVSGGGGSGSGD

-338 NGKLVEN
+338 NGKLVEH
-345 QQLTQMDQ
+345 QQLTQVDQ

-363 PNDPPKYTSM
+363 PKDPPKYTSM

-394 GQDITSKGTLTIDKQ
+394 GQDITSKGTLKIDKQ

-414 FTFGESFDYKS
+414 FTFGENFDYKS

-432 LNIKAKIKAGADLS
+432 LNIKAKIKANADLS

-469 EVTVTPPEPP
+469 EVTVTPPETP
-479 KDGTVAIHKIDAENP
+479 KDGTVSIHKIDAEDS
-494 NKGLTGAEFE
+494 NKGLKGAEFE
-504 VRNSADKVVAV
+504 VRNSANEVVAK
-515 LKTDENGFS
+515 LKTDEKGFS

-535 VYEKVAPEG
+535 VYEIVAPEG
-544 YQKLTSPV
+544 YQKLKEPV

-566 KNTMQKGQIELK
+566 KNTIQKGQIELK
-578 KIDSENGGKA
+578 KIDSENGEKP

-606 ITDKDGKAISKPLAP
+606 VTDKDGKAISKPLVP

-636 LKETEF
+636 LKEKEF

-653 IKVENAMVDKGNV
+653 ITVENAMVDKGNV
-666 EITKVDKENGAV
+666 EITKVDKESGAV

-686 QNEKDKVVRKV
+686 QNEKSEVVRKV
-697 VTDKDGKANV
+697 TTDKDGKANV

-726 KKLTESVSFEI
+726 KKLTEPVSFEIKKGMTKVLSLKVENELLDKGSVEITKVDKDSQKVLEGVVFEVQDENGKVVTEVKTDKDGKAKISDLSIGKYKLVETKSLPGYKKLTDPVSFEI

-765 KESQKVLEGVV
+765 KDSQKALKGVI
-776 FEVQDEKGKV
+776 FEVQDEAGTV
-786 VTKVTTNKDGKATIS
+786 VKEVKTDKDGKAKIS

-817 GYKKLTEPVSFE
+817 GYKQLTEPVSFE
-829 IKKGMT
+829 IK
-835 EVLSIK
+835 
-841 VENEQ
+841 
-846 LDKGSV
+846 
-852 EITKVDKE
+852 
-860 SQKALKGV
+860 
-868 VFEVQDEAGTV
+868 
-879 VKELTTDK
+879 
-887 NGKANVSDL
+887 
-896 SVGKYKLVEKA
+896 
-907 GLPGYKKL
+907 
-915 TEPLSFEITKGM
+915 KGM

-939 VDTGNVEITKIDKD
+939 VDTGNVEITKVDKD
-953 NKAPLAGVTFGVQ
+953 NKAPLAGVIFIVQ

-977 TDKDGKAN
+977 TDKAGKAN
-985 VSDLPVGKYELV
+985 VSDLPVGKYDLV

-1008 EKPVSFEI
+1008 EKPISFEI
-1016 TKGMTK
+1016 KKGMTEVL
-1022 SLTFTVEN
+1022 SLKVEN

-1042 IDKDSKAPLEGVVFE
+1042 IDKDSKAPLENVVFE

-1063 KVVKKV
+1063 KVVAKV
-1069 TTDKDGKANVSDLS
+1069 KTDKEGKANVSDLS

-1099 PLEKPISFEIEKG
+1099 PLEKPILFEIEKG
-1112 RVTALQLTVENE
+1112 RITALQLTVENE

-1139 NKDALADA
+1139 NKDVLADA

-1158 IAKITTDKKGHAQV
+1158 VAKITTDKKGQAQV

-1180 KLVEVNAPKGYK
+1180 KLVEVKAPKGYK
-1192 QLVDPITFQIE
+1192 QLIDPITFQIE

-1210 ALTVENEMLDKGNVE
+1210 VLTVENEMLDKGNVE
-1225 ITKVDKE
+1225 ITKVDKDS
-1232 GQKALA
+1232 QKVLA
-1238 GVVFEVQDEAGKV
+1238 GVVFEVQDEQGKV
-1251 VTEVTTDKDGKAKVS
+1251 VTGVKTDKNGKAKIS

-1273 KLVEKAGLPGYKKL
+1273 KLVEKESLPGYKQL

-1344 VTKVTTDKDGKAT
+1344 VTKVTTDKEGKANV
-1357 ISDLS
+1357 SDLS

-1392 TEVLSLKVENEKLDK
+1392 TEVLSLKVENELVDKGSVEIIKVDKDSQNALAGVVFEIQDEAGKVVTKVKTDKEGKAKISDLSVGSYKLVEVENLPGYKKLTEPVSFEIKKGMTTVLSLKVENEQLDK

-1434 GKVVTEVTTD
+1434 GKVVTGVKTD
-1444 KEGKAK
+1444 K
-1450 ISDLSVGKYK
+1450 
-1460 LVEKAGLPGYK
+1460 
-1471 KLTEPVSFEITKGM
+1471 
-1485 TTVLSIKVENEQLD
+1485 N
-1499 KGSVEITKVDKDS
+1499 
-1512 QKVLAGVVFEVQDE
+1512 
-1526 QGKVVTEVTTDKDG
+1526 
-1540 KAKVS
+1540 
-1545 DLSVGKYKLVEKAGL
+1545 
-1560 PGYKKLTEPVS
+1560 
-1571 FEITKGMT
+1571 
-1579 KVLSLKVENELLD
+1579 
-1592 KGSVEITKVDKESGA
+1592 
-1607 VLAGVTFEVQDEKD
+1607 
-1621 KVVTKVTTDKDGKAT
+1621 
-1636 ISDLS
+1636 
-1641 VGKYKLVEVESLPG
+1641 
-1655 YKNLAKSV
+1655 
-1663 SFEIKKGMT
+1663 
-1672 EVLSLKVENEL
+1672 
-1683 VDKGSVEI
+1683 
-1691 TKVDKESG
+1691 
-1699 AVLEGV
+1699 
-1705 TFEVQDEKGKV
+1705 
-1716 VTKVT
+1716 
-1721 TDKEGKA
+1721 GKA

-1748 YKKLTEP
+1748 YKQLT
-1755 VSFEIKKGM
+1755 
-1764 TEVLSIKVENEQL
+1764 
-1777 DKGSVEITKVDKDS
+1777 
-1791 EKALEGV
+1791 
-1798 VFEVQDEQ
+1798 
-1806 GKVVTEVKTDKEG
+1806 
-1819 KAKISDLS
+1819 
-1827 VGKYKLVE
+1827 
-1835 KESLPGYKKLPEPV
+1835 EPV

-1883 NKAPLAGV
+1883 
-1891 VFEVQDETGKVVTK
+1891 
-1905 VTTDKK
+1905 
-1911 GKANVSDLS
+1911 
-1920 VGKYKLVEVESLPG
+1920 
-1934 YKKLEKPVPFEIKK
+1934 
-1948 GMTKSLAFTV
+1948 
-1958 ENEMMDTGNVEITKI
+1958 
-1973 DKDSKAPLQ
+1973 SKAPLEN
-1982 GVVFEVRDSKGKVV
+1982 VVFEVRDSKGKVV
-1996 TKVTTDKDGKANVSD
+1996 AKVKTDKEGKANISD

-2019 VEVETPAGYKP
+2019 VEVETPVGYKP

-2051 ENELVDTGN
+2051 ENELVDVGN

-2079 EIQDGAGQVVA
+2079 EIQDEAGQVVA

-2096 KGHAQVTN
+2096 KGQAQVTN

-2175 DEQGKVVTEVKTD
+2175 DEQGKVVTEVTTD
-2188 REGKVTISDLSVGK
+2188 KDGKAIISDLSVGK
-2202 YKLVEKESLPGYK
+2202 YKLVEKASLPGYK
-2215 KLTEPVLFE
+2215 
-2224 IKKGMTEVLSL
+2224 
-2235 KVENELLDK
+2235 
-2244 GSVEI
+2244 
-2249 TKVDK
+2249 
-2254 ESGAILAGV
+2254 
-2263 TFEVQDEKGKVVTK
+2263 Q
-2277 VTTDQD
+2277 
-2283 GKAKISDLSVGKYKL
+2283 
-2298 VEKESLP
+2298 
-2305 GYKKLTEPVSFEIK
+2305 LTEPVSFEI
-2319 KGMTKVLSLKVE
+2319 
-2331 NELLDKGSV
+2331 
-2340 EITKVDKESGTVLEG
+2340 
-2355 VTFEVQDEKGK
+2355 Q
-2366 VVTEVTTDKEGKA
+2366 
-2379 TISDLSVGKYKL
+2379 
-2391 VEKENL
+2391 
-2397 PGYKKLT
+2397 
-2404 EPVSFEITKGMTTV
+2404 
-2418 LSMKV
+2418 
-2423 ENEQLDKGSV
+2423 
-2433 EITKV
+2433 
-2438 DKDSQKALAGVVFE
+2438 
-2452 VQDEQGKVVTEV
+2452 
-2464 TTDKEGKATISDL
+2464 
-2477 SVGKYK
+2477 
-2483 LVEKE
+2483 
-2488 NLPGYKKLTE
+2488 
-2498 PVSFEITKGMTKVLS
+2498 KGMTKVLS
-2513 LKVENEQLDKGSVE
+2513 LKVENEQLDKGSVD
-2527 ITKMAAESKNILAG
+2527 ITKMAAESKEVLAG

-2552 IVARVTTDKDGKAK
+2552 VVAKVTTDKAGKAK
-2566 VSDLSVGNY
+2566 ISDLSVGNY

-2613 SHLAPPNPEKPET
+2613 SHLAPPGPEKPET
-2626 TDPEKPEKPDP
+2626 TDPEKPETTDP
-2637 EKPEKPDPEKPGTT
+2637 ERPETT

-2662 KPGTTNPE
+2662 KLE
-2670 KPGTTDP
+2670 TTDP
-2677 EKPGTTDPEK
+2677 EKLEITDPEK
-2687 PGTTNPEKPG
+2687 PE

-2722 ALLVMMSFGLLVLGR
+2722 AFLVMMSFGLLVLGR
-2737 KKQG
+2737 KQQR

>member
-1 MQTKS
+1 MQMKS
-6 TKRYVSMISLVFLVL
+6 TKRHISMVSLVFLVL

-64 VEVKWSAKEQIK
+64 VEVKWSAKEKIK

-87 EFRKDLMNLSF
+87 EFRKDLMNMSF

-103 EGKIVGTCDM
+103 EGKTVGTCEM
-113 KNGLLTCTMG
+113 KKGLLTCTMG
-123 DYVDGKNN
+123 DYVEGKNN

-136 FVEFYFALEAYDGVE
+136 FVEFYFGLEAYDGVKE
-151 KIPLEFN
+151 IPLEFN

-166 EVSVSNTTERPKPQP
+166 EVSVNNTTERPKPQP
-181 NTDNLLKWGSYNQE
+181 NTENLLKWGSYNQE
-195 DPSIAE
+195 DPSIAD

-245 PTNVKPA
+245 PTNIKPA
-252 DLSKIKINATKTG
+252 DLSNIKINATKTG

-274 KGYILRYKTKIT
+274 KGYILRYKTKVT

-301 KNIETEE
+301 KNIKTEE

-313 FVSGGGGTGSGD
+313 FVSGGGGSGSGD

-338 NGKLVEN
+338 IGKSVEH

-363 PNDPPKYTSM
+363 PKDSPKYTSM

-394 GQDITSKGTLTIDKQ
+394 GQDITSKGTLKIDKQ

-432 LNIKAKIKAGADLS
+432 LSIKAKIKNNADLS

-462 DKKLTSK
+462 DKTLTSK
-469 EVTVTPPEPP
+469 EVTITPPEAP
-479 KDGTVAIHKIDAENP
+479 KDGTVSIHKIDAEDS
-494 NKGLTGAEFE
+494 NKGLKGAEFE
-504 VRNSADKVVAV
+504 VRNSANEVVAK
-515 LKTDENGFS
+515 LKTDEKGFS

-535 VYEKVAPEG
+535 VYETVAPEG

-566 KNTMQKGQIELK
+566 KNTMQKGQIEVK
-578 KIDSENGGKA
+578 KIDSENGEKP

-593 FDIVKDGVVVEHI
+593 FDIVKDSVVVEHI
-606 ITDKDGKAISKPLAP
+606 VTDKDGKAISKPLAP

-653 IKVENAMVDKGNV
+653 IQVENAMVDKGNI

-686 QNEKDKVVRKV
+686 QDEKDGVVRKV

-726 KKLTESVSFEI
+726 KKLTEPVPFEIKKGMTKALAIKVENEQLDKGSVEITKIDKDSQKVLEGVVFEVQDEQGKVVTEVKTDKDGKAKISDLLVGKYKLVETKSLPGYKKLTDSVSFEI
-737 KKGMTTVLSLKVENE
+737 TKGMTTVLSLKVENE

-765 KESQKVLEGVV
+765 KDNKKALKGVV
-776 FEVQDEKGKV
+776 FEVQDEAGTV
-786 VTKVTTNKDGKATIS
+786 VKEVKTDKDGKAKIS

-817 GYKKLTEPVSFE
+817 GYKKLTDPVLFE
-829 IKKGMT
+829 I
-835 EVLSIK
+835 
-841 VENEQ
+841 Q
-846 LDKGSV
+846 
-852 EITKVDKE
+852 
-860 SQKALKGV
+860 
-868 VFEVQDEAGTV
+868 
-879 VKELTTDK
+879 
-887 NGKANVSDL
+887 
-896 SVGKYKLVEKA
+896 
-907 GLPGYKKL
+907 
-915 TEPLSFEITKGM
+915 KGM

-953 NKAPLAGVTFGVQ
+953 NKAPLAGVTFIVQ
-966 DEKGNEVKKVT
+966 DEKGNEVTKVT

-1016 TKGMTK
+1016 KKGMTEVL
-1022 SLTFTVEN
+1022 SLKVEN

-1042 IDKDSKAPLEGVVFE
+1042 IDKDSKAPLENVVFE

-1063 KVVKKV
+1063 KVVAKV
-1069 TTDKDGKANVSDLS
+1069 TTDKEGKANVSDLP

-1112 RVTALQLTVENE
+1112 RVTALKLTVENE

-1147 VFEIQDEAGQV
+1147 VFEIQDAAGQV
-1158 IAKITTDKKGHAQV
+1158 VAKITTDKKGQAQV

-1180 KLVEVNAPKGYK
+1180 KLVEVKAPKGYK

-1225 ITKVDKE
+1225 VTKVDKDS
-1232 GQKALA
+1232 QKVLED
-1238 GVVFEVQDEAGKV
+1238 VVFEVQDEQGKV
-1251 VTEVTTDKDGKAKVS
+1251 VTEVTTDKNGKAKIS
-1266 DLSVGKY
+1266 ELSVGKY
-1273 KLVEKAGLPGYKKL
+1273 KLVEKESLPGYKQL

-1344 VTKVTTDKDGKAT
+1344 VTKVKTDKEGKAT

-1392 TEVLSLKVENEKLDK
+1392 TEVLSLKVENEQLDK

-1414 VDKDSQKVLE
+1414 VDKDSQKALE
-1424 GVVFEVQDEQ
+1424 GVTFEVQDEK
-1434 GKVVTEVTTD
+1434 GKVVMKVKTD
-1444 KEGKAK
+1444 KEGKAT
-1450 ISDLSVGKYK
+1450 ISDLSVGNYK
-1460 LVEKAGLPGYK
+1460 LVEVENLPGYK
-1471 KLTEPVSFEITKGM
+1471 KLTEPVSFEIKKGM
-1485 TTVLSIKVENEQLD
+1485 TEVLSLKVENEQLD

-1512 QKVLAGVVFEVQDE
+1512 QKVLEDIVFEVQDE
-1526 QGKVVTEVTTDKDG
+1526 QGKVVTEVKTDKNG
-1540 KAKVS
+1540 KAKIS
-1545 DLSVGKYKLVEKAGL
+1545 ELSVGKYKLVEKESL
-1560 PGYKKLTEPVS
+1560 PGYKQLTEPVS
-1571 FEITKGMT
+1571 FEIKKGMT
-1579 KVLSLKVENELLD
+1579 KVLSLKVENEQLD

-1621 KVVTKVTTDKDGKAT
+1621 KVVTKVKTDKEGKAT

-1655 YKNLAKSV
+1655 YKKLAKPV

-1672 EVLSLKVENEL
+1672 EVLSL
-1683 VDKGSVEI
+1683 
-1691 TKVDKESG
+1691 
-1699 AVLEGV
+1699 
-1705 TFEVQDEKGKV
+1705 
-1716 VTKVT
+1716 
-1721 TDKEGKA
+1721 
-1728 KISDLSVGKYKLVE
+1728 
-1742 KESLPG
+1742 
-1748 YKKLTEP
+1748 
-1755 VSFEIKKGM
+1755 
-1764 TEVLSIKVENEQL
+1764 KVENEQL

-1791 EKALEGV
+1791 QKVLEDV

-1806 GKVVTEVKTDKEG
+1806 GKVVTEVTTDKNG
-1819 KAKISDLS
+1819 KAKISELS

-1835 KESLPGYKKLPEPV
+1835 KESLPGYKQLTEPV

-1891 VFEVQDETGKVVTK
+1891 VFEVQDDKGKVVTK
-1905 VTTDKK
+1905 VTTDKA
-1911 GKANVSDLS
+1911 GKATVSELS
-1920 VGKYKLVEVESLPG
+1920 VGKYKLVEVDSLPG

-1948 GMTKSLAFTV
+1948 GMTKSLTFTV
-1958 ENEMMDTGNVEITKI
+1958 ENEMVDTGNVEITKI
-1973 DKDSKAPLQ
+1973 DKDSKAPLEN
-1982 GVVFEVRDSKGKVV
+1982 VVFEVRDSKGKVV
-1996 TKVTTDKDGKANVSD
+1996 AKVTTDKEGKANVSD

-2030 LEKPISF
+2030 LEKPVSF

-2051 ENELVDTGN
+2051 ENELVDVGN
-2060 VEITKVD
+2060 IEITKVD
-2067 KETKDALADAVF
+2067 KENKDALADAVF
-2079 EIQDGAGQVVA
+2079 EIQDAAGQVVA

-2096 KGHAQVTN
+2096 KGQAQVTN

-2144 ENEMLDKGNVEITK
+2144 ENEMLDKGNVEVTK

-2175 DEQGKVVTEVKTD
+2175 DEQGKVVTEVTTD
-2188 REGKVTISDLSVGK
+2188 KEGKANVSDLSVGK
-2202 YKLVEKESLPGYK
+2202 YKLVE
-2215 KLTEPVLFE
+2215 
-2224 IKKGMTEVLSL
+2224 
-2235 KVENELLDK
+2235 
-2244 GSVEI
+2244 
-2249 TKVDK
+2249 TK
-2254 ESGAILAGV
+2254 
-2263 TFEVQDEKGKVVTK
+2263 
-2277 VTTDQD
+2277 
-2283 GKAKISDLSVGKYKL
+2283 
-2298 VEKESLP
+2298 SLP

-2331 NELLDKGSV
+2331 NE
-2340 EITKVDKESGTVLEG
+2340 
-2355 VTFEVQDEKGK
+2355 
-2366 VVTEVTTDKEGKA
+2366 
-2379 TISDLSVGKYKL
+2379 
-2391 VEKENL
+2391 
-2397 PGYKKLT
+2397 
-2404 EPVSFEITKGMTTV
+2404 
-2418 LSMKV
+2418 
-2423 ENEQLDKGSV
+2423 
-2433 EITKV
+2433 
-2438 DKDSQKALAGVVFE
+2438 
-2452 VQDEQGKVVTEV
+2452 
-2464 TTDKEGKATISDL
+2464 
-2477 SVGKYK
+2477 
-2483 LVEKE
+2483 
-2488 NLPGYKKLTE
+2488 
-2498 PVSFEITKGMTKVLS
+2498 
-2513 LKVENEQLDKGSVE
+2513 QLDKGSVE
-2527 ITKMAAESKNILAG
+2527 ITKMAAESKEVLSG

-2552 IVARVTTDKDGKAK
+2552 VVVKVTTDKDGKAK
-2566 VSDLSVGNY
+2566 IADLSVGNY

-2588 LTNPIPFEITKGM
+2588 LTNPIPFEITNGM
-2601 ISSVQLE
+2601 INAVQLE

-2613 SHLAPPNPEKPET
+2613 NHLAPPGPET
-2626 TDPEKPEKPDP
+2626 
-2637 EKPEKPDPEKPGTT
+2637 PDPEKPGTPN
-2651 DPEKPETTDPE
+2651 PEKPGTPDPE
-2662 KPGTTNPE
+2662 KPGTPNPE
-2670 KPGTTDP
+2670 KPGTPDP
-2677 EKPGTTDPEK
+2677 EKPGTPDPEK
-2687 PGTTNPEKPG
+2687 PGTPNPEKPG
-2697 TTNPEK
+2697 TPNPEK

-2722 ALLVMMSFGLLVLGR
+2722 ALLVMMSFGLFVLGR
-2737 KKQG
+2737 KQQR

>member
-1 MQTKS
+1 MQMKS
-6 TKRYVSMISLVFLVL
+6 TKRHISMVSLVFLVL

-64 VEVKWSAKEQIK
+64 VEVKWSAKEKIK

-87 EFRKDLMNLSF
+87 EFRKDLMNMSF

-103 EGKIVGTCDM
+103 EGKTVGTCEM
-113 KNGLLTCTMG
+113 KKGLLTCTMG
-123 DYVDGKNN
+123 DYVEGKNN

-136 FVEFYFALEAYDGVE
+136 FVEFYFGLEAYDGVKE
-151 KIPLEFN
+151 IPLEFN

-166 EVSVSNTTERPKPQP
+166 EVNVSNTTERPKPQP

-195 DPSIAE
+195 DPSIAD

-231 SVVLEE
+231 SLVLEE

-245 PTNVKPA
+245 PTNIKPA

-301 KNIETEE
+301 KNIKTEE
-308 KVGQV
+308 KVGEV

-325 DNPPS
+325 DHPPS
-330 IEKNIVDE
+330 IEKKIVDE
-338 NGKLVEN
+338 SGKLVEN
-345 QQLTQMDQ
+345 QQLAQMDK

-394 GQDITSKGTLTIDKQ
+394 GQDITSKGTLKIDKQ

-432 LNIKAKIKAGADLS
+432 LSIKAKIKANADLS

-462 DKKLTSK
+462 DKTLTSK
-469 EVTVTPPEPP
+469 EVNVTPPEAP
-479 KDGTVAIHKIDAENP
+479 KEGTVSIHKIDAENP
-494 NKGLTGAEFE
+494 NKGLKGAEFE
-504 VRNSADKVVAV
+504 VRNSANEVVAK
-515 LKTDENGFS
+515 LITDENGFS

-558 GETKTIEI
+558 GETKAIEI
-566 KNTMQKGQIELK
+566 KNTLQKGQIELK
-578 KIDSENGGKA
+578 KIDSENGEKP

-653 IKVENAMVDKGNV
+653 ITVENAMTDKGNV
-666 EITKVDKENGAV
+666 EITKVDKENGSV

-686 QNEKDKVVRKV
+686 QDEKGEVVRKV

-726 KKLTESVSFEI
+726 KNLAEPVLFEITKGMTKALVIKVENEQLDKGSVEITKIDKDSQKVLEGVVFEVQDEQGKVVTEVKTDKDGKAKISDLSVGKYKLVETKSLPGYKKLTEPVSFEI
-737 KKGMTTVLSLKVENE
+737 TKGMTTVLSLKVENE

-765 KESQKVLEGVV
+765 KDNKKALKGVV
-776 FEVQDEKGKV
+776 FEVQDEAGTV
-786 VTKVTTNKDGKATIS
+786 VKEVKTDKDGKAKIS

-817 GYKKLTEPVSFE
+817 GYKKLTDPVLFE
-829 IKKGMT
+829 IK
-835 EVLSIK
+835 
-841 VENEQ
+841 
-846 LDKGSV
+846 
-852 EITKVDKE
+852 
-860 SQKALKGV
+860 
-868 VFEVQDEAGTV
+868 
-879 VKELTTDK
+879 
-887 NGKANVSDL
+887 
-896 SVGKYKLVEKA
+896 
-907 GLPGYKKL
+907 
-915 TEPLSFEITKGM
+915 KGM

-953 NKAPLAGVTFGVQ
+953 NKAPLAGVTFIVQ
-966 DEKGNEVKKVT
+966 DEKGNEVTKVT

-985 VSDLPVGKYELV
+985 VSDLSVGKYELV

-1016 TKGMTK
+1016 KKGMTEVL
-1022 SLTFTVEN
+1022 SLKVEN

-1042 IDKDSKAPLEGVVFE
+1042 IDKDSKAPLENVVFE
-1057 VRDSKG
+1057 VRDLKG
-1063 KVVKKV
+1063 KVVAKV
-1069 TTDKDGKANVSDLS
+1069 TTDKEGKANVSDLS

-1089 VEVETPAGYK
+1089 VEVGTPAGYK
-1099 PLEKPISFEIEKG
+1099 PLEKPILFEIEKG
-1112 RVTALQLTVENE
+1112 RVTALKLTVENE

-1147 VFEIQDEAGQV
+1147 VFDIQDEAGQV
-1158 IAKITTDKKGHAQV
+1158 VAKITTDKKGQAKV

-1180 KLVEVNAPKGYK
+1180 KLVEVKAPKGYK
-1192 QLVDPITFQIE
+1192 QLVDPIAFQIE

-1225 ITKVDKE
+1225 VTKVDKDS
-1232 GQKALA
+1232 QKVLE
-1238 GVVFEVQDEAGKV
+1238 GVVFEVQDDKGKV
-1251 VTEVTTDKDGKAKVS
+1251 VTEVTTDKEGKANVS

-1273 KLVEKAGLPGYKKL
+1273 KLVETKSLPGYKKL

-1312 DKGSVE
+1312 DKGSVA

-1344 VTKVTTDKDGKAT
+1344 VTKVTTDKEGKANV
-1357 ISDLS
+1357 SDLS

-1392 TEVLSLKVENEKLDK
+1392 TEVLSLKVENEQLDKGSVEITKVDKDSQKALEGVTFEVQDEKGKVVTKVTTDKEGKVKISDLSVGSYKLVEVENLPGYKKLTEPVSFEIKKGMTEVLSLKVENEQLDK

-1434 GKVVTEVTTD
+1434 GKVVTEVKTD
-1444 KEGKAK
+1444 K
-1450 ISDLSVGKYK
+1450 
-1460 LVEKAGLPGYK
+1460 
-1471 KLTEPVSFEITKGM
+1471 
-1485 TTVLSIKVENEQLD
+1485 N
-1499 KGSVEITKVDKDS
+1499 
-1512 QKVLAGVVFEVQDE
+1512 
-1526 QGKVVTEVTTDKDG
+1526 
-1540 KAKVS
+1540 
-1545 DLSVGKYKLVEKAGL
+1545 
-1560 PGYKKLTEPVS
+1560 
-1571 FEITKGMT
+1571 
-1579 KVLSLKVENELLD
+1579 
-1592 KGSVEITKVDKESGA
+1592 
-1607 VLAGVTFEVQDEKD
+1607 
-1621 KVVTKVTTDKDGKAT
+1621 
-1636 ISDLS
+1636 
-1641 VGKYKLVEVESLPG
+1641 
-1655 YKNLAKSV
+1655 
-1663 SFEIKKGMT
+1663 
-1672 EVLSLKVENEL
+1672 
-1683 VDKGSVEI
+1683 
-1691 TKVDKESG
+1691 
-1699 AVLEGV
+1699 
-1705 TFEVQDEKGKV
+1705 
-1716 VTKVT
+1716 
-1721 TDKEGKA
+1721 GKA

-1748 YKKLTEP
+1748 YKQLT
-1755 VSFEIKKGM
+1755 
-1764 TEVLSIKVENEQL
+1764 
-1777 DKGSVEITKVDKDS
+1777 
-1791 EKALEGV
+1791 
-1798 VFEVQDEQ
+1798 
-1806 GKVVTEVKTDKEG
+1806 
-1819 KAKISDLS
+1819 
-1827 VGKYKLVE
+1827 
-1835 KESLPGYKKLPEPV
+1835 EPV

-1891 VFEVQDETGKVVTK
+1891 VFEVQDDKGKVVTK
-1905 VTTDKK
+1905 VTTDKA
-1911 GKANVSDLS
+1911 GKATVSDLS

-1948 GMTKSLAFTV
+1948 GMTKSLTFTV
-1958 ENEMMDTGNVEITKI
+1958 ENEMVDTGNVEITKI
-1973 DKDSKAPLQ
+1973 DKDSKAPLEN
-1982 GVVFEVRDSKGKVV
+1982 VVFEVRDSKGKVV
-1996 TKVTTDKDGKANVSD
+1996 AKVITDKEGKANVSD

-2030 LEKPISF
+2030 LEKPVSF

-2051 ENELVDTGN
+2051 ENELVDVGN

-2079 EIQDGAGQVVA
+2079 EIQDEAGQVVA

-2096 KGHAQVTN
+2096 KGQVQVTN

-2144 ENEMLDKGNVEITK
+2144 ENEMLDKGNVEVTK

-2175 DEQGKVVTEVKTD
+2175 DDKGKVVTEVTTD
-2188 REGKVTISDLSVGK
+2188 KEGKAKVSDLSVGK
-2202 YKLVEKESLPGYK
+2202 YKLVE
-2215 KLTEPVLFE
+2215 
-2224 IKKGMTEVLSL
+2224 
-2235 KVENELLDK
+2235 
-2244 GSVEI
+2244 
-2249 TKVDK
+2249 TK
-2254 ESGAILAGV
+2254 
-2263 TFEVQDEKGKVVTK
+2263 
-2277 VTTDQD
+2277 
-2283 GKAKISDLSVGKYKL
+2283 
-2298 VEKESLP
+2298 SLP

-2331 NELLDKGSV
+2331 NEK
-2340 EITKVDKESGTVLEG
+2340 
-2355 VTFEVQDEKGK
+2355 
-2366 VVTEVTTDKEGKA
+2366 
-2379 TISDLSVGKYKL
+2379 
-2391 VEKENL
+2391 
-2397 PGYKKLT
+2397 
-2404 EPVSFEITKGMTTV
+2404 
-2418 LSMKV
+2418 
-2423 ENEQLDKGSV
+2423 
-2433 EITKV
+2433 
-2438 DKDSQKALAGVVFE
+2438 
-2452 VQDEQGKVVTEV
+2452 
-2464 TTDKEGKATISDL
+2464 
-2477 SVGKYK
+2477 
-2483 LVEKE
+2483 
-2488 NLPGYKKLTE
+2488 
-2498 PVSFEITKGMTKVLS
+2498 
-2513 LKVENEQLDKGSVE
+2513 LDKGSVE
-2527 ITKMAAESKNILAG
+2527 ITKMAAESKEVLSG
-2541 AVFEVHDEKGK
+2541 AVFEVHDDKGK
-2552 IVARVTTDKDGKAK
+2552 VVVKVTTDKDGKAK
-2566 VSDLSVGNY
+2566 IADLSVGNY

-2588 LTNPIPFEITKGM
+2588 LTNPIPFEITNGM
-2601 ISSVQLE
+2601 INAVQLE

-2613 SHLAPPNPEKPET
+2613 NHLAPPGPET
-2626 TDPEKPEKPDP
+2626 
-2637 EKPEKPDPEKPGTT
+2637 PDPEKPGT
-2651 DPEKPETTDPE
+2651 PDPE
-2662 KPGTTNPE
+2662 KPGTPDPEKPGTPDPEKPGTPNPE
-2670 KPGTTDP
+2670 KPGTPDP
-2677 EKPGTTDPEK
+2677 EKPGTP
-2687 PGTTNPEKPG
+2687 NPEKPG
-2697 TTNPEK
+2697 TPDPEKPGIPNPEN

-2737 KKQG
+2737 KQRR

>member
-6 TKRYVSMISLVFLVL
+6 TKRHISMVSLVFLVL

-32 QAAVMKSPVD
+32 QAAVIKNPVD

-87 EFRKDLMNLSF
+87 EFRKDLMNMSF

-103 EGKIVGTCDM
+103 EGKTVGTCEM
-113 KNGLLTCTMG
+113 KKGLLTCTMG
-123 DYVDGKNN
+123 DYVEGKNN
-131 IKGSL
+131 VKGSL
-136 FVEFYFALEAYDGVE
+136 FVEFYFGLEAYDGVQ

-195 DPSIAE
+195 DPSIAD

-245 PTNVKPA
+245 PTNIKPA

-301 KNIETEE
+301 KNIKTEE
-308 KVGQV
+308 KVGEV

-345 QQLTQMDQ
+345 QQLAQMDQ

-394 GQDITSKGTLTIDKQ
+394 GQDITSKGTLKIDKQ
-409 KSEVT
+409 KSEVI

-432 LNIKAKIKAGADLS
+432 LNIKAKIKADADLS

-462 DKKLTSK
+462 DKKLTSN

-479 KDGTVAIHKIDAENP
+479 KEGTVAIHKIDAEDP
-494 NKGLTGAEFE
+494 NKELTGAEFE
-504 VRNSADKVVAV
+504 IRNSEDKVVAV
-515 LKTDENGFS
+515 LKTGEKGFS
-524 VPQTLAPGTYK
+524 APQTLAPGTYK
-535 VYEKVAPEG
+535 IYEKVAPEG

-636 LKETEF
+636 LKEKEF

-653 IKVENAMVDKGNV
+653 ITVENAMVDKGNV
-666 EITKVDKENGAV
+666 EITKVDKESGAV

-686 QNEKDKVVRKV
+686 QDEKDKVVRKV

-752 QLDKGSVEITKVD
+752 QLDKGSLEITKVD
-765 KESQKVLEGVV
+765 KDSQKVLEGVV

-786 VTKVTTNKDGKATIS
+786 VKKVTTNKDGKANVS

-811 EKESLP
+811 ETESLP

-835 EVLSIK
+835 EVLSLK

-852 EITKVDKE
+852 EIIKVDKD
-860 SQKALKGV
+860 SQKALEGV
-868 VFEVQDEAGTV
+868 VFEVQDEAGKV
-879 VKELTTDK
+879 IKKVTTDK
-887 NGKANVSDL
+887 NGKAKIADL
-896 SVGKYKLVEKA
+896 SVGKYKLVEVES
-907 GLPGYKKL
+907 LPDYKKL
-915 TEPLSFEITKGM
+915 TGPVSFEIKKGM
-927 TEVLSLKIENEM
+927 TEVLSLKVENEM

-953 NKAPLAGVTFGVQ
+953 NKAPLAGVTFVVQ

-1016 TKGMTK
+1016 KKGMTK

-1063 KVVKKV
+1063 KVVTKV

-1158 IAKITTDKKGHAQV
+1158 VAKITTDKKGHAQV

-1225 ITKVDKE
+1225 ITKVEKE
-1232 GQKALA
+1232 GQKVLA

-1293 EIKKGMTKVL
+1293 EIKKGMTEVL
-1303 SLKVENELL
+1303 SLKVENEQL

-1318 ITKVDKESGAVL
+1318 ITKVDKESGAIL
-1330 AGVTFEVQD
+1330 AGVIFEVQD

-1485 TTVLSIKVENEQLD
+1485 TTVLSMKVENEQLD

-1560 PGYKKLTEPVS
+1560 PGYKKL
-1571 FEITKGMT
+1571 
-1579 KVLSLKVENELLD
+1579 
-1592 KGSVEITKVDKESGA
+1592 A
-1607 VLAGVTFEVQDEKD
+1607 
-1621 KVVTKVTTDKDGKAT
+1621 
-1636 ISDLS
+1636 
-1641 VGKYKLVEVESLPG
+1641 
-1655 YKNLAKSV
+1655 
-1663 SFEIKKGMT
+1663 
-1672 EVLSLKVENEL
+1672 
-1683 VDKGSVEI
+1683 
-1691 TKVDKESG
+1691 
-1699 AVLEGV
+1699 
-1705 TFEVQDEKGKV
+1705 
-1716 VTKVT
+1716 
-1721 TDKEGKA
+1721 
-1728 KISDLSVGKYKLVE
+1728 
-1742 KESLPG
+1742 
-1748 YKKLTEP
+1748 
-1755 VSFEIKKGM
+1755 
-1764 TEVLSIKVENEQL
+1764 
-1777 DKGSVEITKVDKDS
+1777 
-1791 EKALEGV
+1791 
-1798 VFEVQDEQ
+1798 
-1806 GKVVTEVKTDKEG
+1806 
-1819 KAKISDLS
+1819 
-1827 VGKYKLVE
+1827 
-1835 KESLPGYKKLPEPV
+1835 EPV

-1883 NKAPLAGV
+1883 NKVSLAGV

-1905 VTTDKK
+1905 VTTDKE

-1958 ENEMMDTGNVEITKI
+1958 ENEMVDTGNVEITKI
-1973 DKDSKAPLQ
+1973 DKDSKAPLE

-1996 TKVTTDKDGKANVSD
+1996 TKVKTDKDGKANVSD

-2030 LEKPISF
+2030 LEKPILF

-2067 KETKDALADAVF
+2067 KENKDALADAVF
-2079 EIQDGAGQVVA
+2079 EIQDEAGQVVA

-2129 FQIEKGMTKSLALTV
+2129 FQIEKGMTKSLTLTV

-2158 VDKDSQKVLEGV
+2158 VDKDSQKVLAGV

-2175 DEQGKVVTEVKTD
+2175 DEQGKVVTEVTTD
-2188 REGKVTISDLSVGK
+2188 KEGKATILDLSVGK

-2215 KLTEPVLFE
+2215 E
-2224 IKKGMTEVLSL
+2224 
-2235 KVENELLDK
+2235 
-2244 GSVEI
+2244 
-2249 TKVDK
+2249 
-2254 ESGAILAGV
+2254 
-2263 TFEVQDEKGKVVTK
+2263 
-2277 VTTDQD
+2277 
-2283 GKAKISDLSVGKYKL
+2283 
-2298 VEKESLP
+2298 
-2305 GYKKLTEPVSFEIK
+2305 LTEPVSFEIT

-2340 EITKVDKESGTVLEG
+2340 EITKVDKESQKALEG
-2355 VTFEVQDEKGK
+2355 VVFEVQDEAGT
-2366 VVTEVTTDKEGKA
+2366 VVKELTTDKSGKA
-2379 TISDLSVGKYKL
+2379 KFSDLSVGKYKL
-2391 VEKENL
+2391 VEK
-2397 PGYKKLT
+2397 
-2404 EPVSFEITKGMTTV
+2404 
-2418 LSMKV
+2418 
-2423 ENEQLDKGSV
+2423 
-2433 EITKV
+2433 
-2438 DKDSQKALAGVVFE
+2438 AG
-2452 VQDEQGKVVTEV
+2452 
-2464 TTDKEGKATISDL
+2464 
-2477 SVGKYK
+2477 
-2483 LVEKE
+2483 
-2488 NLPGYKKLTE
+2488 LPGYKKLTE

-2527 ITKMAAESKNILAG
+2527 ITKMAAESKNILSG

-2552 IVARVTTDKDGKAK
+2552 VVARVTTDKEGKAK

-2601 ISSVQLE
+2601 INSVQLE
-2608 VLNKL
+2608 VLNEL
-2613 SHLAPPNPEKPET
+2613 SHLAPPGPEKP
-2626 TDPEKPEKPDP
+2626 DPEKPEKPDP

-2662 KPGTTNPE
+2662 KPGTTDPEKPGTMNPE

-2677 EKPGTTDPEK
+2677 EEPGTTNPEK
-2687 PGTTNPEKPG
+2687 PGTTDPEKPG

-2737 KKQG
+2737 KQQR

>member
-1 MQTKS
+1 MQMKS
-6 TKRYVSMISLVFLVL
+6 TKRHISMVSLVFLVL

-64 VEVKWSAKEQIK
+64 VEVKWSAKEKIK

-87 EFRKDLMNLSF
+87 EFRKDLMNMSF

-103 EGKIVGTCDM
+103 EGKTVGTCEM
-113 KNGLLTCTMG
+113 KKGLLTCTMG
-123 DYVDGKNN
+123 DYVEGKNN

-136 FVEFYFALEAYDGVE
+136 FVEFYFGLEAYDGVKE
-151 KIPLEFN
+151 IPLEFN

-166 EVSVSNTTERPKPQP
+166 EVNVSNTTERPKPQP

-195 DPSIAE
+195 DPSIAD

-245 PTNVKPA
+245 PTNIKPA
-252 DLSKIKINATKTG
+252 DLSNIKINATKAG

-274 KGYILRYKTKIT
+274 KGYILRYKTKVT

-301 KNIETEE
+301 KNIKTEE

-313 FVSGGGGTGSGD
+313 FVSGGGGSGSGD
-325 DNPPS
+325 NNPPS

-345 QQLTQMDQ
+345 EQLTKMDQ
-353 PIQYQVGTHI
+353 VIQYQVGTHI

-373 VISDDLEDVLEVLEA
+373 VIRDDLEDVLEVLEA

-394 GQDITSKGTLTIDKQ
+394 GQDITSKGTLNIDKQ
-409 KSEVT
+409 RSEVT

-425 YEDQIIN
+425 YEDQIIT
-432 LNIKAKIKAGADLS
+432 LSIKAKIKNDADLS

-462 DKKLTSK
+462 DKTLTSK
-469 EVTVTPPEPP
+469 EVTITPPEAP
-479 KDGTVAIHKIDAENP
+479 KDGTVSLHKIDSENP
-494 NKGLTGAEFE
+494 NKGLKGAEFE
-504 VRNSADKVVAV
+504 VRNSANEVVAK
-515 LKTDENGFS
+515 LKTDEKGFS
-524 VPQTLAPGTYK
+524 VPQPLAPGTYK
-535 VYEKVAPEG
+535 VYETVAPEG

-566 KNTMQKGQIELK
+566 KNTMQKGQIEVK
-578 KIDSENGGKA
+578 KIDSENGEKP

-606 ITDKDGKAISKPLAP
+606 VTDKDGKAVSKPLAP

-636 LKETEF
+636 LKEAEF

-653 IKVENAMVDKGNV
+653 IQVENAMVDKGNI

-686 QNEKDKVVRKV
+686 QDEKDEVVRKV

-726 KKLTESVSFEI
+726 KKLTEPVPFEIKKGMTKALAIKVENEQLDKGSVEITKIDKDSQKVLEGVVFEVQDEQGKVVTEVKTDKDGKAKISDLSVGKYKLVETKSLPGYKKLTDSVSFEI
-737 KKGMTTVLSLKVENE
+737 TKGMTTVLSLKVENE
-752 QLDKGSVEITKVD
+752 QLDKGSVEITKID
-765 KESQKVLEGVV
+765 KDSKKALKGVV
-776 FEVQDEKGKV
+776 FEVQDEAGTV
-786 VTKVTTNKDGKATIS
+786 VKEVKTDKDGKAKIS

-829 IKKGMT
+829 I
-835 EVLSIK
+835 
-841 VENEQ
+841 
-846 LDKGSV
+846 
-852 EITKVDKE
+852 
-860 SQKALKGV
+860 
-868 VFEVQDEAGTV
+868 
-879 VKELTTDK
+879 
-887 NGKANVSDL
+887 
-896 SVGKYKLVEKA
+896 
-907 GLPGYKKL
+907 
-915 TEPLSFEITKGM
+915 TKGM
-927 TEVLSLKIENEM
+927 TEILSLKIENEM
-939 VDTGNVEITKIDKD
+939 VDTGNIEITKIDKD
-953 NKAPLAGVTFGVQ
+953 NKAPLAGVTFIVQ
-966 DEKGNEVKKVT
+966 DEKGKEVTKVTKVT
-977 TDKDGKAN
+977 TDKEGKAN

-1016 TKGMTK
+1016 KKGMTEVL
-1022 SLTFTVEN
+1022 SLKVEN

-1042 IDKDSKAPLEGVVFE
+1042 IDKDSKAPLENVVFE

-1063 KVVKKV
+1063 KVVAKV
-1069 TTDKDGKANVSDLS
+1069 KTDKEGKANVSDLS

-1158 IAKITTDKKGHAQV
+1158 VAKITTDKKGQAQV

-1180 KLVEVNAPKGYK
+1180 KLVEVKAPKGYK

-1225 ITKVDKE
+1225 VTKVDKDS
-1232 GQKALA
+1232 QKVLE
-1238 GVVFEVQDEAGKV
+1238 GVVFEVQDDKGKV
-1251 VTEVTTDKDGKAKVS
+1251 VTEVKTDKNGKTKIS

-1273 KLVEKAGLPGYKKL
+1273 KLVETKSLPGYKKL

-1339 EKDKV
+1339 EKGKV
-1344 VTKVTTDKDGKAT
+1344 VTKVTTDKEGKAT
-1357 ISDLS
+1357 ISDLP

-1392 TEVLSLKVENEKLDK
+1392 TEVLSLKVENELVDK

-1414 VDKDSQKVLE
+1414 VDKESGALLK
-1424 GVVFEVQDEQ
+1424 GVTFEVQDEQ
-1434 GKVVTEVTTD
+1434 GKVVTKVTTD

-1450 ISDLSVGKYK
+1450 ISDLSVG
-1460 LVEKAGLPGYK
+1460 
-1471 KLTEPVSFEITKGM
+1471 
-1485 TTVLSIKVENEQLD
+1485 N
-1499 KGSVEITKVDKDS
+1499 
-1512 QKVLAGVVFEVQDE
+1512 
-1526 QGKVVTEVTTDKDG
+1526 
-1540 KAKVS
+1540 
-1545 DLSVGKYKLVEKAGL
+1545 
-1560 PGYKKLTEPVS
+1560 
-1571 FEITKGMT
+1571 
-1579 KVLSLKVENELLD
+1579 
-1592 KGSVEITKVDKESGA
+1592 
-1607 VLAGVTFEVQDEKD
+1607 
-1621 KVVTKVTTDKDGKAT
+1621 
-1636 ISDLS
+1636 
-1641 VGKYKLVEVESLPG
+1641 YKLVEVESLPG
-1655 YKNLAKSV
+1655 YKKLTEPV

-1691 TKVDKESG
+1691 TKVDKDSQK
-1699 AVLEGV
+1699 VLEGV
-1705 TFEVQDEKGKV
+1705 VFEVQDDKGKV
-1716 VTKVT
+1716 VTEVK
-1721 TDKEGKA
+1721 TDKNGKA

-1748 YKKLTEP
+1748 YKQLTEP
-1755 VSFEIKKGM
+1755 VSFEI
-1764 TEVLSIKVENEQL
+1764 T
-1777 DKGSVEITKVDKDS
+1777 
-1791 EKALEGV
+1791 
-1798 VFEVQDEQ
+1798 
-1806 GKVVTEVKTDKEG
+1806 
-1819 KAKISDLS
+1819 
-1827 VGKYKLVE
+1827 
-1835 KESLPGYKKLPEPV
+1835 
-1849 SFEIKK
+1849 K

-1891 VFEVQDETGKVVTK
+1891 VFEVQDDKGKVVTK
-1905 VTTDKK
+1905 VTTDKA
-1911 GKANVSDLS
+1911 GKATVSDLS

-1934 YKKLEKPVPFEIKK
+1934 YKKLEKPVPFEITK

-1958 ENEMMDTGNVEITKI
+1958 ENEMVDTGNVEITKI
-1973 DKDSKAPLQ
+1973 DKDSKAPLEN
-1982 GVVFEVRDSKGKVV
+1982 VVFEVRDSKGKVV
-1996 TKVTTDKDGKANVSD
+1996 AKVTTDKEGKANV
-2011 LSIGKYEL
+2011 
-2019 VEVETPAGYKP
+2019 
-2030 LEKPISF
+2030 
-2037 EIEKGRVTALQLTV
+2037 
-2051 ENELVDTGN
+2051 
-2060 VEITKVD
+2060 
-2067 KETKDALADAVF
+2067 
-2079 EIQDGAGQVVA
+2079 
-2090 KITTDK
+2090 
-2096 KGHAQVTN
+2096 
-2104 LSVGTY
+2104 
-2110 KLVEV
+2110 
-2115 KAPKGYKQLVDPIT
+2115 
-2129 FQIEKGMTKSLALTV
+2129 
-2144 ENEMLDKGNVEITK
+2144 
-2158 VDKDSQKVLEGV
+2158 
-2170 VFEVQ
+2170 
-2175 DEQGKVVTEVKTD
+2175 
-2188 REGKVTISDLSVGK
+2188 SDLSVGK
-2202 YKLVEKESLPGYK
+2202 YKLVE
-2215 KLTEPVLFE
+2215 
-2224 IKKGMTEVLSL
+2224 
-2235 KVENELLDK
+2235 
-2244 GSVEI
+2244 
-2249 TKVDK
+2249 TK
-2254 ESGAILAGV
+2254 S
-2263 TFEVQDEKGKVVTK
+2263 
-2277 VTTDQD
+2277 
-2283 GKAKISDLSVGKYKL
+2283 
-2298 VEKESLP
+2298 
-2305 GYKKLTEPVSFEIK
+2305 
-2319 KGMTKVLSLKVE
+2319 
-2331 NELLDKGSV
+2331 
-2340 EITKVDKESGTVLEG
+2340 
-2355 VTFEVQDEKGK
+2355 
-2366 VVTEVTTDKEGKA
+2366 
-2379 TISDLSVGKYKL
+2379 
-2391 VEKENL
+2391 
-2397 PGYKKLT
+2397 
-2404 EPVSFEITKGMTTV
+2404 
-2418 LSMKV
+2418 
-2423 ENEQLDKGSV
+2423 
-2433 EITKV
+2433 
-2438 DKDSQKALAGVVFE
+2438 
-2452 VQDEQGKVVTEV
+2452 
-2464 TTDKEGKATISDL
+2464 
-2477 SVGKYK
+2477 
-2483 LVEKE
+2483 
-2488 NLPGYKKLTE
+2488 LPGYKKLTE

-2527 ITKMAAESKNILAG
+2527 ITKMAAESKEVLLG

-2552 IVARVTTDKDGKAK
+2552 VVVKVTTDKDGKAK
-2566 VSDLSVGNY
+2566 ITDLSVGNY

-2588 LTNPIPFEITKGM
+2588 LTNPIPFEITNGM
-2601 ISSVQLE
+2601 INAVQLE

-2613 SHLAPPNPEKPET
+2613 NHLAPPGPETPDPEKPGTPDPEKPGTPNPEKPG
-2626 TDPEKPEKPDP
+2626 KPDP
-2637 EKPEKPDPEKPGTT
+2637 EKPGKPDPEKPGT
-2651 DPEKPETTDPE
+2651 PDPE
-2662 KPGTTNPE
+2662 KPGTPNPE
-2670 KPGTTDP
+2670 KPGTP
-2677 EKPGTTDPEK
+2677 
-2687 PGTTNPEKPG
+2687 
-2697 TTNPEK
+2697 NPEK

-2737 KKQG
+2737 KQ

>member
-1 MQTKS
+1 MQMKS
-6 TKRYVSMISLVFLVL
+6 TKRHISMVSLVFLVL

-64 VEVKWSAKEQIK
+64 VEVKWSAKEKIK

-87 EFRKDLMNLSF
+87 EFRKDLMNMSF

-103 EGKIVGTCDM
+103 EGKTVGTCEM
-113 KNGLLTCTMG
+113 KKGLLTCTMG
-123 DYVDGKNN
+123 DYVEGKNN

-136 FVEFYFALEAYDGVE
+136 FVEFYFGLEAYDGVKE
-151 KIPLEFN
+151 IPLEFN

-166 EVSVSNTTERPKPQP
+166 EVNVSNTTERPKPQP

-195 DPSIAE
+195 DPSIAD

-245 PTNVKPA
+245 PTNIKPA
-252 DLSKIKINATKTG
+252 DLSNIKINATKAG

-274 KGYILRYKTKIT
+274 KGYILRYKTKVT

-301 KNIETEE
+301 KNIKTEE

-313 FVSGGGGTGSGD
+313 FVSGGGGSGSGD

-338 NGKLVEN
+338 IGKPVEH

-363 PNDPPKYTSM
+363 PKDPPKYTSM

-394 GQDITSKGTLTIDKQ
+394 GQDITSKGTLKIDKQ

-414 FTFGESFDYKS
+414 FTFGENFDYKS

-432 LNIKAKIKAGADLS
+432 LNIKAKIKANADLS

-469 EVTVTPPEPP
+469 EVTVTPPETP
-479 KDGTVAIHKIDAENP
+479 KDGTVSIHKIDAEDS
-494 NKGLTGAEFE
+494 NKGLKGAEFE
-504 VRNSADKVVAV
+504 VRNSANEVVAK
-515 LKTDENGFS
+515 LKTDEKGFS

-535 VYEKVAPEG
+535 VYEIVAPEG
-544 YQKLTSPV
+544 YQKLKEPV

-566 KNTMQKGQIELK
+566 KNTIQKGQIELK
-578 KIDSENGGKA
+578 KIDSENGEKP

-606 ITDKDGKAISKPLAP
+606 VTDKDGKAISKPLVP

-636 LKETEF
+636 LKEKEF

-653 IKVENAMVDKGNV
+653 ITVENAMVDKGNV
-666 EITKVDKENGAV
+666 EITKVDKESGAV

-686 QNEKDKVVRKV
+686 QNEKSEVVRKV
-697 VTDKDGKANV
+697 TTDKDGKANV

-726 KKLTESVSFEI
+726 KKLTEPVSFEI
-737 KKGMTTVLSLKVENE
+737 KKGMTKVLSLKVENELLDKGSVEITKVDKDSQKVLEGVVFEVQDENGKVVTEVKTDKDGKAKISDLSIGKYKLVETKSLPGYKKLTEPVSFEITKGMTTALSLKVENE

-765 KESQKVLEGVV
+765 KDSQKALKGVI
-776 FEVQDEKGKV
+776 FEVQDEAGTV
-786 VTKVTTNKDGKATIS
+786 VKEVKTDKNGKAKIS

-817 GYKKLTEPVSFE
+817 GYKQLTEPVSFE
-829 IKKGMT
+829 IK
-835 EVLSIK
+835 
-841 VENEQ
+841 
-846 LDKGSV
+846 
-852 EITKVDKE
+852 
-860 SQKALKGV
+860 
-868 VFEVQDEAGTV
+868 
-879 VKELTTDK
+879 
-887 NGKANVSDL
+887 
-896 SVGKYKLVEKA
+896 
-907 GLPGYKKL
+907 
-915 TEPLSFEITKGM
+915 KGM

-939 VDTGNVEITKIDKD
+939 VDTGNVEITKVDKD
-953 NKAPLAGVTFGVQ
+953 NKAPLAGVIFIVQ

-977 TDKDGKAN
+977 TDKAGKAN
-985 VSDLPVGKYELV
+985 VSDLPVGKYDLV

-1008 EKPVSFEI
+1008 EKPISFEI
-1016 TKGMTK
+1016 KKGMTEVLLLK
-1022 SLTFTVEN
+1022 VEN

-1042 IDKDSKAPLEGVVFE
+1042 IDKDSKAPLENVVFE

-1063 KVVKKV
+1063 KVVAKV
-1069 TTDKDGKANVSDLS
+1069 KTDKEGKANVSDLS

-1112 RVTALQLTVENE
+1112 RITALQLTVENE

-1139 NKDALADA
+1139 NKDVLADA

-1158 IAKITTDKKGHAQV
+1158 VAKITTDKKGQAQV

-1180 KLVEVNAPKGYK
+1180 KLVEVKAPKGYK
-1192 QLVDPITFQIE
+1192 QLIDPITFQIE

-1210 ALTVENEMLDKGNVE
+1210 VLTVENEMLDKGNVE
-1225 ITKVDKE
+1225 ITKVDKDS
-1232 GQKALA
+1232 QKVLA
-1238 GVVFEVQDEAGKV
+1238 GVVFEVQDEQGKV
-1251 VTEVTTDKDGKAKVS
+1251 VTGVKTDKNGKAKIS

-1273 KLVEKAGLPGYKKL
+1273 KLVEKESLPGYKQL

-1344 VTKVTTDKDGKAT
+1344 VAKVTTDKEGKANV
-1357 ISDLS
+1357 SDLS

-1392 TEVLSLKVENEKLDK
+1392 TEVLSLKVENELVDKGSVEIIKVDKDSQNALAGVVFEIQDEAGKVVTKVKTDKEGKAKISDLSVGSYKLVEVENLPGYKKLTEPVSFEITKGMTTALSLKVENEQLDK

-1414 VDKDSQKVLE
+1414 VDKDSQKALA

-1434 GKVVTEVTTD
+1434 GKVVTEITTD

-1471 KLTEPVSFEITKGM
+1471 QLT
-1485 TTVLSIKVENEQLD
+1485 
-1499 KGSVEITKVDKDS
+1499 
-1512 QKVLAGVVFEVQDE
+1512 
-1526 QGKVVTEVTTDKDG
+1526 
-1540 KAKVS
+1540 
-1545 DLSVGKYKLVEKAGL
+1545 
-1560 PGYKKLTEPVS
+1560 
-1571 FEITKGMT
+1571 
-1579 KVLSLKVENELLD
+1579 
-1592 KGSVEITKVDKESGA
+1592 
-1607 VLAGVTFEVQDEKD
+1607 
-1621 KVVTKVTTDKDGKAT
+1621 
-1636 ISDLS
+1636 
-1641 VGKYKLVEVESLPG
+1641 
-1655 YKNLAKSV
+1655 
-1663 SFEIKKGMT
+1663 
-1672 EVLSLKVENEL
+1672 
-1683 VDKGSVEI
+1683 
-1691 TKVDKESG
+1691 
-1699 AVLEGV
+1699 
-1705 TFEVQDEKGKV
+1705 
-1716 VTKVT
+1716 
-1721 TDKEGKA
+1721 
-1728 KISDLSVGKYKLVE
+1728 
-1742 KESLPG
+1742 
-1748 YKKLTEP
+1748 
-1755 VSFEIKKGM
+1755 
-1764 TEVLSIKVENEQL
+1764 
-1777 DKGSVEITKVDKDS
+1777 
-1791 EKALEGV
+1791 
-1798 VFEVQDEQ
+1798 
-1806 GKVVTEVKTDKEG
+1806 
-1819 KAKISDLS
+1819 
-1827 VGKYKLVE
+1827 
-1835 KESLPGYKKLPEPV
+1835 EPV

-1891 VFEVQDETGKVVTK
+1891 VFEVQDEKGKVVTK
-1905 VTTDKK
+1905 VTTDKA
-1911 GKANVSDLS
+1911 GKATVADLS

-1958 ENEMMDTGNVEITKI
+1958 ENEMVDTGNVEITKI
-1973 DKDSKAPLQ
+1973 DKDSKAPLEN
-1982 GVVFEVRDSKGKVV
+1982 VVFEVRDSKGKVV
-1996 TKVTTDKDGKANVSD
+1996 AKVKTDKEGKANISD

-2019 VEVETPAGYKP
+2019 VEVETPVGYKP

-2051 ENELVDTGN
+2051 ENELVDVGN

-2079 EIQDGAGQVVA
+2079 EIQDSAGQVVA

-2096 KGHAQVTN
+2096 KGQAQVTN

-2175 DEQGKVVTEVKTD
+2175 DEQGKVVTEVTTD
-2188 REGKVTISDLSVGK
+2188 KAGKAIISDLSVGK
-2202 YKLVEKESLPGYK
+2202 YKLVEKASLPGYK
-2215 KLTEPVLFE
+2215 
-2224 IKKGMTEVLSL
+2224 
-2235 KVENELLDK
+2235 
-2244 GSVEI
+2244 
-2249 TKVDK
+2249 
-2254 ESGAILAGV
+2254 
-2263 TFEVQDEKGKVVTK
+2263 Q
-2277 VTTDQD
+2277 
-2283 GKAKISDLSVGKYKL
+2283 
-2298 VEKESLP
+2298 
-2305 GYKKLTEPVSFEIK
+2305 LTEPVSFEI
-2319 KGMTKVLSLKVE
+2319 
-2331 NELLDKGSV
+2331 
-2340 EITKVDKESGTVLEG
+2340 
-2355 VTFEVQDEKGK
+2355 Q
-2366 VVTEVTTDKEGKA
+2366 
-2379 TISDLSVGKYKL
+2379 
-2391 VEKENL
+2391 
-2397 PGYKKLT
+2397 
-2404 EPVSFEITKGMTTV
+2404 
-2418 LSMKV
+2418 
-2423 ENEQLDKGSV
+2423 
-2433 EITKV
+2433 
-2438 DKDSQKALAGVVFE
+2438 
-2452 VQDEQGKVVTEV
+2452 
-2464 TTDKEGKATISDL
+2464 
-2477 SVGKYK
+2477 
-2483 LVEKE
+2483 
-2488 NLPGYKKLTE
+2488 
-2498 PVSFEITKGMTKVLS
+2498 KGMTKVLS
-2513 LKVENEQLDKGSVE
+2513 LKVENEQLDKGSVD
-2527 ITKMAAESKNILAG
+2527 ITKMAAESKEVLAG

-2552 IVARVTTDKDGKAK
+2552 VVAKVTTDKAGKAK
-2566 VSDLSVGNY
+2566 ISDLSVGNY

-2613 SHLAPPNPEKPET
+2613 SHLAPPGPEKPET
-2626 TDPEKPEKPDP
+2626 TDPEKPETTDP
-2637 EKPEKPDPEKPGTT
+2637 EKPETT

-2662 KPGTTNPE
+2662 KPGTP
-2670 KPGTTDP
+2670 
-2677 EKPGTTDPEK
+2677 
-2687 PGTTNPEKPG
+2687 
-2697 TTNPEK
+2697 NPEK

-2722 ALLVMMSFGLLVLGR
+2722 AFLVMMSFGLLVLGR
-2737 KKQG
+2737 KQQR

>member
-1 MQTKS
+1 M
-6 TKRYVSMISLVFLVL
+6 

-32 QAAVMKSPVD
+32 QAAVIKNPVD

-87 EFRKDLMNLSF
+87 EFRKDLMNMSF

-103 EGKIVGTCDM
+103 EGKTVGTCEM
-113 KNGLLTCTMG
+113 KKGLLTCTMG
-123 DYVDGKNN
+123 DYVEGKNN
-131 IKGSL
+131 VKGSL
-136 FVEFYFALEAYDGVE
+136 FVEFYFGLEAYDGVQ

-195 DPSIAE
+195 DPSIAD

-245 PTNVKPA
+245 PTNIKPA

-301 KNIETEE
+301 KNIKTEE
-308 KVGQV
+308 KVGEV

-345 QQLTQMDQ
+345 QQLAQMDQ

-394 GQDITSKGTLTIDKQ
+394 GQDITSKGTLKIDKQ
-409 KSEVT
+409 KSEVI

-432 LNIKAKIKAGADLS
+432 LNIKAKIKADADLS

-462 DKKLTSK
+462 DKKLTSN

-479 KDGTVAIHKIDAENP
+479 KDGTVAIHKIDAEDP
-494 NKGLTGAEFE
+494 TKELTGAEFE
-504 VRNSADKVVAV
+504 VRDSEDKVVAV
-515 LKTDENGFS
+515 LKTGEKGFS
-524 VPQTLAPGTYK
+524 APQTLAPGTYK

-566 KNTMQKGQIELK
+566 KNTLQKGQIELK
-578 KIDSENGGKA
+578 KIDSENGEKP

-593 FDIVKDGVVVEHI
+593 FDVVKDGVVVEHI

-636 LKETEF
+636 LKEKEF

-653 IKVENAMVDKGNV
+653 ITVENAMVDKGNV
-666 EITKVDKENGAV
+666 EITKVDKESGAV

-686 QNEKDKVVRKV
+686 QDEKDKVVRKV

-752 QLDKGSVEITKVD
+752 QLDKGSLEITKVD
-765 KESQKVLEGVV
+765 KDSQKALAGVV

-786 VTKVTTNKDGKATIS
+786 VKKVTTDKDGKANVS

-811 EKESLP
+811 ETESLP

-835 EVLSIK
+835 EVLSLK

-852 EITKVDKE
+852 EIIKVDKD
-860 SQKALKGV
+860 SQKALEGV
-868 VFEVQDEAGTV
+868 VFEVQDEAGKV
-879 VKELTTDK
+879 IKKVTTDK
-887 NGKANVSDL
+887 SGKAKIADL
-896 SVGKYKLVEKA
+896 SVGKYKLVEVES
-907 GLPGYKKL
+907 LPGYKKL
-915 TEPLSFEITKGM
+915 TEPVSFEIKKGM
-927 TEVLSLKIENEM
+927 IEVLSLKIENEM

-953 NKAPLAGVTFGVQ
+953 NKAPLAGVTFVVQ

-1016 TKGMTK
+1016 KKGMTK

-1063 KVVKKV
+1063 KVVTKV

-1099 PLEKPISFEIEKG
+1099 PLEKPILFEIEKG

-1158 IAKITTDKKGHAQV
+1158 VAKITTDKKGHAQV

-1210 ALTVENEMLDKGNVE
+1210 TLTVENEMLDKGNVE

-1251 VTEVTTDKDGKAKVS
+1251 VTEVTTDKSGKANVS

-1339 EKDKV
+1339 EQGKV
-1344 VTKVTTDKDGKAT
+1344 VTEVTTDKEGKAT

-1485 TTVLSIKVENEQLD
+1485 TTVLPMKVENEQLD

-1526 QGKVVTEVTTDKDG
+1526 AGKVVTEVTTDKDG

-1545 DLSVGKYKLVEKAGL
+1545 DLSVGKYKLVEK
-1560 PGYKKLTEPVS
+1560 
-1571 FEITKGMT
+1571 
-1579 KVLSLKVENELLD
+1579 
-1592 KGSVEITKVDKESGA
+1592 
-1607 VLAGVTFEVQDEKD
+1607 
-1621 KVVTKVTTDKDGKAT
+1621 
-1636 ISDLS
+1636 
-1641 VGKYKLVEVESLPG
+1641 
-1655 YKNLAKSV
+1655 
-1663 SFEIKKGMT
+1663 
-1672 EVLSLKVENEL
+1672 
-1683 VDKGSVEI
+1683 
-1691 TKVDKESG
+1691 
-1699 AVLEGV
+1699 
-1705 TFEVQDEKGKV
+1705 
-1716 VTKVT
+1716 
-1721 TDKEGKA
+1721 
-1728 KISDLSVGKYKLVE
+1728 
-1742 KESLPG
+1742 ESLPG
-1748 YKKLTEP
+1748 YKKL
-1755 VSFEIKKGM
+1755 
-1764 TEVLSIKVENEQL
+1764 
-1777 DKGSVEITKVDKDS
+1777 
-1791 EKALEGV
+1791 A
-1798 VFEVQDEQ
+1798 
-1806 GKVVTEVKTDKEG
+1806 
-1819 KAKISDLS
+1819 
-1827 VGKYKLVE
+1827 
-1835 KESLPGYKKLPEPV
+1835 EPV

-1883 NKAPLAGV
+1883 NKVSLAGV

-1905 VTTDKK
+1905 VTTDKE

-1958 ENEMMDTGNVEITKI
+1958 ENEMVDTGNVEITKI
-1973 DKDSKAPLQ
+1973 DKDSKAPLE

-1996 TKVTTDKDGKANVSD
+1996 TKVKTDKDGKANVSD

-2030 LEKPISF
+2030 LEKPILF

-2067 KETKDALADAVF
+2067 KENKDALADAVF
-2079 EIQDGAGQVVA
+2079 EIQDEAGQVVA

-2115 KAPKGYKQLVDPIT
+2115 NAPKGYKQLVDPIT
-2129 FQIEKGMTKSLALTV
+2129 FQIEKGMTKSLTLTV
-2144 ENEMLDKGNVEITK
+2144 ENEMLDKGN
-2158 VDKDSQKVLEGV
+2158 
-2170 VFEVQ
+2170 
-2175 DEQGKVVTEVKTD
+2175 
-2188 REGKVTISDLSVGK
+2188 
-2202 YKLVEKESLPGYK
+2202 
-2215 KLTEPVLFE
+2215 
-2224 IKKGMTEVLSL
+2224 
-2235 KVENELLDK
+2235 
-2244 GSVEI
+2244 
-2249 TKVDK
+2249 
-2254 ESGAILAGV
+2254 
-2263 TFEVQDEKGKVVTK
+2263 
-2277 VTTDQD
+2277 
-2283 GKAKISDLSVGKYKL
+2283 
-2298 VEKESLP
+2298 
-2305 GYKKLTEPVSFEIK
+2305 
-2319 KGMTKVLSLKVE
+2319 
-2331 NELLDKGSV
+2331 
-2340 EITKVDKESGTVLEG
+2340 
-2355 VTFEVQDEKGK
+2355 
-2366 VVTEVTTDKEGKA
+2366 
-2379 TISDLSVGKYKL
+2379 
-2391 VEKENL
+2391 
-2397 PGYKKLT
+2397 
-2404 EPVSFEITKGMTTV
+2404 
-2418 LSMKV
+2418 
-2423 ENEQLDKGSV
+2423 V

-2488 NLPGYKKLTE
+2488 SLPGYKKLTE
-2498 PVSFEITKGMTKVLS
+2498 PVSFEIKKGMTEVLS

-2527 ITKMAAESKNILAG
+2527 ITKMAAESKNILSG
-2541 AVFEVHDEKGK
+2541 AMFEVHDEKGK
-2552 IVARVTTDKDGKAK
+2552 VVARVTTDKEGKAK

-2601 ISSVQLE
+2601 INSVQLE
-2608 VLNKL
+2608 VLNEL
-2613 SHLAPPNPEKPET
+2613 SHLAPPGPEKP
-2626 TDPEKPEKPDP
+2626 DPEKPEKPDP

-2651 DPEKPETTDPE
+2651 DPEKPGTTDPEKPETTDPE
-2662 KPGTTNPE
+2662 KPGTT
-2670 KPGTTDP
+2670 D
-2677 EKPGTTDPEK
+2677 
-2687 PGTTNPEKPG
+2687 
-2697 TTNPEK
+2697 PEK

-2737 KKQG
+2737 KQQR